1 MTDSFKSTAATNI
14 YDQAVNTYY
23 NPVSVL
29 PETGIMGVAR
39 ALKNNNPDL
48 QRYLGGVI
56 EEEKAKGVLQGEIEV
71 LMANPERLKEIT
83 DALKTQDKNVA
94 KNVLSKNLFVRA
106 GIEKRIAI
114 NHGLS
119 QEGKLNHFLNNKLIE
134 VQGDDGS
141 VRQVPLKEFDV
152 NSDEFKG
159 SIAEFNELNRADLK
173 GVRPE
178 FVNNYFMPEAAKAV
192 SKAYVNQEKNNQE
205 FVANLQNSSF
215 TDTVLA
221 NFSTIDFNKLEDIDL
236 TNPDSKLS
244 LALKNVNE
252 EVTLLDSLGA
262 TSSVSP
268 TGMKKNALHLAEV
281 IFDINLKK
289 GKSGVVAVRNFKN
302 FIGQVKVGPKITLE
316 DGTVVQDS
324 LLKYLGKD
332 WNQMMSRMITAENN
346 YDTFKEK
353 KISKIIKPRIEEA
366 LKDFEFT
373 TTGESGE
380 TIRNTEALNKLAV
393 IFKDTPDV
401 FLDVIED
408 LDVSRDEF
416 YDDFATKI
424 INKNFAS
431 PLQALNELRKFEIS
445 LGKTITD
452 EDTTELNELKTM
464 ITTHLGKDR
473 LALYRPQ
480 IKTLIE
486 DSKDLLGGNNQVKPW
501 RKRTNVELYF
511 SDATQF
517 FNKEIIRISK
527 TAKTTEEFQT
537 GIEEAMKNY
546 RKDILRLNNDKTLK
560 TYKLKQSGLW
570 FEAQEELGIDLID
583 EGKDAPPIKV
593 SQEEF
598 NKLLEKGRIE
608 EDGEGNFNRVD
619 DGRRIDIIP
628 DKTGNENKN
637 GGFKG
642 WLKNLFTDTD
652 DVSMNTTDGGV
663 IPVSNTNDGNF
674 NKLEKEKIK
683 ELEIGE
689 GLITKTQQLA
699 GEGRSEVPTE
709 GGEDMDRTEG
719 GVLQN
724 NLQLTLSKF
733 DKFEGAVSY
742 GSAARGTNLENDKNF
757 IIKIEENGYSHSYA
771 DKSSKQVIDKAK
783 EIYTDLV
790 MNNTKENIE
799 AKYAIAQMILTEAN
813 LSSEDDIFGVMQSVL
828 MRVARARLGVRE
840 YPYGVYSK
848 DIITEMLRPYQYV
861 GLKDAGVTT
870 KEQLLE
876 KAPIKEN
883 EETLKRV
890 IDILWNIDPT
900 GSKVII

>member
-1 MTDSFKSTAATNI
+1 MTDSFRSTAATNI
-14 YDQAVNTYY
+14 YDQAVNTFF

-56 EEEKAKGVLQGEIEV
+56 EDEKAEGVLQGELEV

-83 DALKTQDKNVA
+83 DALKTQDKGVA

-106 GIEKRIAI
+106 GIEKRLAI

-119 QEGKLNHFLNNKLIE
+119 QEGKLTNYLNNKLIE
-134 VQGDDGS
+134 VEGQDGS
-141 VRQVPLKEFDV
+141 VRQVPLREFDV
-152 NSDEFKG
+152 NSDEFKT
-159 SIAEFNELNRADLK
+159 SINDFNAENRADLK
-173 GVRPE
+173 GIRPE

-205 FVANLQNSSF
+205 FVSNLQNSSF

-221 NFSTIDFNKLEDIDL
+221 NFSTIDFNKLDDIDV
-236 TNPDSKLS
+236 TNPESKLN
-244 LALKNVNE
+244 LAIKAINE

-262 TSSVSP
+262 TSTVSP
-268 TGMKKNALHLAEV
+268 TGMTKNALHLAEV

-289 GKSGVVAVRNFKN
+289 NKSGVVAVRNFKN
-302 FIGQVKVGPKITLE
+302 LIGQVKVGPKITLE
-316 DGTVVQDS
+316 DGTVVQDT
-324 LLKYLGKD
+324 LMKYLGED
-332 WNQMMSRMITAENN
+332 WNKMMSRMITAENN

-353 KISKIIKPRIEEA
+353 KINKIIRPQIETA
-366 LKDFEFT
+366 LKDFKFT
-373 TTGESGE
+373 TEGPSGE

-408 LDVSRDEF
+408 LDISRDEF

-431 PLQALNELRKFEIS
+431 PLQAINELRKFEAS

-452 EDTTELNELKTM
+452 EDTTELNELKDM

-473 LALYRPQ
+473 LAIYRPR
-480 IKTLIE
+480 IKELIE
-486 DSKDLLGGNNQVKPW
+486 DSKDLLGGNNQVNPW
-501 RKRTNVELYF
+501 RKRTGVQLYF

-517 FNKEIIRISK
+517 LNKEIIRISK
-527 TAKTTEEFQT
+527 EAKNPEDFAA
-537 GIEEAMKNY
+537 GIEEAMNNY
-546 RKDILRLNNDKTLK
+546 RKDILRLNNNRTLK
-560 TYKLKQSGLW
+560 TYKLKESGLW
-570 FEAQEELGIDLID
+570 FKAQEELGIDLKD
-583 EGKDAPPIKV
+583 EGDNLPAIEV
-593 SQEEF
+593 AQEEF
-598 NKLLEKGRIE
+598 DKLLEKGRIE
-608 EDGEGNFNRVD
+608 ESNDGNFYRID
-619 DGRRIDIIP
+619 DGRRVNIIG
-628 DKTGNENKN
+628 DNTGGENKN

-642 WLKNLFTDTD
+642 WLKNLFTD

-663 IPVSNTNDGNF
+663 IPVSN
-674 NKLEKEKIK
+674 KI
-683 ELEIGE
+683 
-689 GLITKTQQLA
+689 QA
-699 GEGRSEVPTE
+699 GEGGTEAPTE
-709 GGEDMDRTEG
+709 AGENMDRGE

-724 NLQLTLSKF
+724 NLKLTLDKF
-733 DKFEGAVSY
+733 DQFKGAVSY
-742 GSAARGTNLENDKNF
+742 GSGGRGSNLENDKNF
-757 IIKIEENGYSHSYA
+757 ITKIEKDGFSHAYA

-799 AKYAIAQMILTEAN
+799 AKYAIAQMVLTEAI

-840 YPYGVYSK
+840 YPYGVYST

>member
-1 MTDSFKSTAATNI
+1 MTDSFRSTAATNI
-14 YDQAVNTYY
+14 YDQAVNTYF

-29 PETGIMGVAR
+29 PETGIMGIAR

-48 QRYLGGVI
+48 QRFLGNVI
-56 EEEKAKGVLQGEIEV
+56 EEEKQKGILQGELEV

-106 GIEKRIAI
+106 GIEKRLAI

-119 QEGKLNHFLNNKLIE
+119 QEGKLTNYLNNKLIE
-134 VQGDDGS
+134 VEGQDGS
-141 VRQVPLKEFDV
+141 VRQVPLREFDV
-152 NSDEFKG
+152 NSDEFKT
-159 SIAEFNELNRADLK
+159 SINDFNAENRADLK
-173 GVRPE
+173 GIRPE

-205 FVANLQNSSF
+205 FISNLQNSSF

-221 NFSTIDFNKLEDIDL
+221 NFSTIDFNKLDDIDV
-236 TNPDSKLS
+236 TNPESKLN
-244 LALKNVNE
+244 LAIKAINE

-262 TSSVSP
+262 TSTVSP
-268 TGMKKNALHLAEV
+268 TGMTKNALHLAEV

-289 GKSGVVAVRNFKN
+289 NKSGVVAVRNFKN
-302 FIGQVKVGPKITLE
+302 VIGQVKVGPKITLE
-316 DGTVVQDS
+316 DGTVVQDT
-324 LLKYLGKD
+324 LMKYLGED
-332 WNQMMSRMITAENN
+332 WNKMMSRMITAENN

-353 KISKIIKPRIEEA
+353 KINKIIRPQIETA
-366 LKDFEFT
+366 LKDFKFT
-373 TTGESGE
+373 TEGPSGE

-408 LDVSRDEF
+408 LDISRDEF

-431 PLQALNELRKFEIS
+431 PLQAINELRKFEAS

-452 EDTTELNELKTM
+452 EDTTELNELKDM

-473 LALYRPQ
+473 LAIYRPR
-480 IKTLIE
+480 IKELIE
-486 DSKDLLGGNNQVKPW
+486 DSKDLLGGNNQVNPW
-501 RKRTNVELYF
+501 RKRTGVQLYF

-517 FNKEIIRISK
+517 LNKEIIRISK
-527 TAKTTEEFQT
+527 EAKNPEDFAA
-537 GIEEAMKNY
+537 GIEEAMNNY
-546 RKDILRLNNDKTLK
+546 RKDILRLNNNRTLK
-560 TYKLKQSGLW
+560 TYKLKESGLW
-570 FEAQEELGIDLID
+570 FKAQEELGIDLKD
-583 EGKDAPPIKV
+583 EGDNLPAIEV
-593 SQEEF
+593 AQEEF
-598 NKLLEKGRIE
+598 DKLLEKGRIE
-608 EDGEGNFNRVD
+608 ESNDGNFYRID
-619 DGRRIDIIP
+619 DGRRVNIIG
-628 DKTGNENKN
+628 DNTGGENKN

-642 WLKNLFTDTD
+642 WLKNLFTD

-663 IPVSNTNDGNF
+663 IPVSN
-674 NKLEKEKIK
+674 KI
-683 ELEIGE
+683 
-689 GLITKTQQLA
+689 QA
-699 GEGRSEVPTE
+699 GEGGTEAPTE
-709 GGEDMDRTEG
+709 AGENMDRGE

-724 NLQLTLSKF
+724 NLKLTLDKF
-733 DKFEGAVSY
+733 DQFKGAVSY
-742 GSAARGTNLENDKNF
+742 GSGGRGSNLENDKNF
-757 IIKIEENGYSHSYA
+757 ITKIEKDGFSHAYA

-799 AKYAIAQMILTEAN
+799 AKYAIAQMVLTEAI

-840 YPYGVYSK
+840 YPYGIYST

>member
-14 YDQAVNTYY
+14 YDQAVNTYF

-29 PETGIMGVAR
+29 PETGIMGIAR

-48 QRYLGGVI
+48 QRYLGNVI
-56 EEEKAKGVLQGEIEV
+56 EEEKQKGVLQGELEV

-83 DALKTQDKNVA
+83 DALKTQDKGVA

-106 GIEKRIAI
+106 GIEKRLAI

-119 QEGKLNHFLNNKLIE
+119 QEGKLTNYLNNKLIE
-134 VQGDDGS
+134 VEGQDGS
-141 VRQVPLKEFDV
+141 VRQVPLREFDV
-152 NSDEFKG
+152 NSDEFKT
-159 SIAEFNELNRADLK
+159 SINDFNAENRADLK
-173 GVRPE
+173 GIRPE

-205 FVANLQNSSF
+205 FVSNLQNSSF

-221 NFSTIDFNKLEDIDL
+221 NFSTIDFNKLDDIDV
-236 TNPDSKLS
+236 TNPESKLS
-244 LALKNVNE
+244 LAIKAINE

-262 TSSVSP
+262 TSTVSP
-268 TGMKKNALHLAEV
+268 TGMTKNALHLAEV

-289 GKSGVVAVRNFKN
+289 NKSGVVAVRNFKN
-302 FIGQVKVGPKITLE
+302 VIGQVKVGPKITLE
-316 DGTVVQDS
+316 DGTVVQDT
-324 LLKYLGKD
+324 LMKYLGED
-332 WNQMMSRMITAENN
+332 WNKMMSRMITAENN

-353 KISKIIKPRIEEA
+353 KINKIIRPQIEKA
-366 LKDFEFT
+366 LEDFEFT
-373 TTGESGE
+373 TEGASGE
-380 TIRNTEALNKLAV
+380 TVRNTEALNKLAV

-408 LDVSRDEF
+408 LDISRDEF

-431 PLQALNELRKFEIS
+431 PLQAMNELRKFEVS
-445 LGKTITD
+445 LGKTITE
-452 EDTTELNELKTM
+452 EDTTELNELKNM

-473 LALYRPQ
+473 LAIYRPR
-480 IKTLIE
+480 IKELID
-486 DSKDLLGGNNQVKPW
+486 DSKDLLGGNNQVNPW
-501 RKRTNVELYF
+501 RKRTGVQLYF

-517 FNKEIIRISK
+517 LNKEIIRISK
-527 TAKTTEEFQT
+527 EAKNPEDFAA
-537 GIEEAMKNY
+537 GIEEAMNNY
-546 RKDILRLNNDKTLK
+546 RKDILRLNDNKIFR
-560 TYKLKQSGLW
+560 TYKLKENGLW
-570 FEAQEELGIDLID
+570 FKAQEELGIDVQD
-583 EGKDAPPIKV
+583 ESKDLPPIEV
-593 SQEEF
+593 AQEEF
-598 NKLLEKGRIE
+598 DKLLEKGRIE
-608 EDGEGNFNRVD
+608 ESNDGNFYRID
-619 DGRRIDIIP
+619 DGRRIDIIG
-628 DKTGNENKN
+628 DKTGSENKN

-642 WLKNLFTDTD
+642 WLKNLFTD

-663 IPVSNTNDGNF
+663 IPVSN
-674 NKLEKEKIK
+674 KI
-683 ELEIGE
+683 
-689 GLITKTQQLA
+689 QA
-699 GEGRSEVPTE
+699 GEGGAEVPTE
-709 GGEDMDRTEG
+709 AGENMERGE
-719 GVLQN
+719 GVLKN
-724 NLQLTLSKF
+724 NLKLTLDKF
-733 DKFEGAVSY
+733 DQFKGAVSY
-742 GSAARGTNLENDKNF
+742 GSGGRGSNLENDKNF
-757 IIKIEENGYSHSYA
+757 ITKIEKDGFSHAYA

-799 AKYAIAQMILTEAN
+799 AKYAIAQMVLTEAI

-840 YPYGVYSK
+840 YPYGVYST

>member
-14 YDQAVNTYY
+14 YDQAVNTYF

-29 PETGIMGVAR
+29 PETGIMGIAR

-48 QRYLGGVI
+48 QRFLGNVI
-56 EEEKAKGVLQGEIEV
+56 EEEKQKGILQGELEV

-83 DALKTQDKNVA
+83 DALKTQDKGVA

-106 GIEKRIAI
+106 GIEKRLAI

-119 QEGKLNHFLNNKLIE
+119 QEGKLTNYLNNKLIE
-134 VQGDDGS
+134 VEGEDGS

-152 NSDEFKG
+152 NSDEFKT
-159 SIAEFNELNRADLK
+159 SINDFNAENRADLK
-173 GVRPE
+173 GIRPE

-205 FVANLQNSSF
+205 FVSNLQNSSF

-221 NFSTIDFNKLEDIDL
+221 NFSTIDFNKLDDIDI
-236 TNPDSKLS
+236 TNPESKLN
-244 LALKNVNE
+244 LAIKAINE

-262 TSSVSP
+262 TSTVSP
-268 TGMKKNALHLAEV
+268 TGMTKNALHLAEV

-289 GKSGVVAVRNFKN
+289 NKSGVVAVRNFKN
-302 FIGQVKVGPKITLE
+302 VIGQVKVGPKITLE
-316 DGTVVQDS
+316 DGTVVQDT
-324 LLKYLGKD
+324 LMKYLGED
-332 WNQMMSRMITAENN
+332 WNKMMSRMITAENN

-353 KISKIIKPRIEEA
+353 KINKIIKPRIEEA

-380 TIRNTEALNKLAV
+380 TVRNTEALNKLAV

-408 LDVSRDEF
+408 LDISRDEF

-431 PLQALNELRKFEIS
+431 PLQALNELRKFEVS
-445 LGKTITD
+445 LGKTITE
-452 EDTTELNELKTM
+452 EDTTELNELKNM

-473 LALYRPQ
+473 LAIYRPR
-480 IKTLIE
+480 IKELIE
-486 DSKDLLGGNNQVKPW
+486 DSKDLLGGNNQVNPW
-501 RKRTNVELYF
+501 RKRTGVQLYF

-517 FNKEIIRISK
+517 LNKEIIRISK
-527 TAKTTEEFQT
+527 EAKTTEEFQT
-537 GIEEAMKNY
+537 GIEEVMKNY
-546 RKDILRLNNDKTLK
+546 RKDILRLNNNKTLK
-560 TYKLKQSGLW
+560 TYKLKESGLW
-570 FEAQEELGIDLID
+570 FEAQEELGIDLKD
-583 EGKDAPPIKV
+583 EGENVPPIKV

-608 EDGEGNFNRVD
+608 EDGDGNFNRVD
-619 DGRRIDIIP
+619 DGRRVDIIP
-628 DKTGNENKN
+628 DKTGGENKN

-642 WLKNLFTDTD
+642 WLKNLFTD

-663 IPVSNTNDGNF
+663 IPVSN
-674 NKLEKEKIK
+674 KI
-683 ELEIGE
+683 
-689 GLITKTQQLA
+689 QA
-699 GEGRSEVPTE
+699 GEGGAEIPTE
-709 GGEDMDRTEG
+709 AGENMERGE
-719 GVLQN
+719 GVLKN
-724 NLQLTLSKF
+724 NLKLTLDKF
-733 DKFEGAVSY
+733 DQFKGAVSY
-742 GSAARGTNLENDKNF
+742 GSGGRGSNLENDKNF
-757 IIKIEENGYSHSYA
+757 ITKIEKDGFSHAYA
-771 DKSSKQVIDKAK
+771 DKSSKQVVDKAK

-799 AKYAIAQMILTEAN
+799 AKYAIAQMVLTEAI

-840 YPYGVYSK
+840 YPYGIYST

>member
-1 MTDSFKSTAATNI
+1 MTDSFRSTAATNS
-14 YDQAVNTYY
+14 YDQAVNTYF

-29 PETGIMGVAR
+29 PETGIMGIAR

-48 QRYLGGVI
+48 QRFLGNVI
-56 EEEKAKGVLQGEIEV
+56 EEEKQKGILQGELEV

-83 DALKTQDKNVA
+83 DALKTQDKSVA

-106 GIEKRIAI
+106 GIEKRLAI

-119 QEGKLNHFLNNKLIE
+119 QEGKLTNYLNNKLIE
-134 VQGDDGS
+134 VEGQDGS
-141 VRQVPLKEFDV
+141 VRQVPLREFDV
-152 NSDEFKG
+152 NSDEFKT
-159 SIAEFNELNRADLK
+159 SINDFNAENRADLK
-173 GVRPE
+173 GIRPE

-205 FVANLQNSSF
+205 FISNLQNSSF

-221 NFSTIDFNKLEDIDL
+221 NFSTIDFNKLDDIDV
-236 TNPDSKLS
+236 TNPESKLS
-244 LALKNVNE
+244 LAIKAINE

-262 TSSVSP
+262 TSTVSP
-268 TGMKKNALHLAEV
+268 TGMTKNALHLAEV

-289 GKSGVVAVRNFKN
+289 NKSGVVAVRNFKN
-302 FIGQVKVGPKITLE
+302 VIGQVKVGPKITLE
-316 DGTVVQDS
+316 DGTVVQDT
-324 LLKYLGKD
+324 LMKYLGED
-332 WNQMMSRMITAENN
+332 WNKMMSRMITAENN

-353 KISKIIKPRIEEA
+353 KINKIIRPQIETA
-366 LKDFEFT
+366 LKDFKFT
-373 TTGESGE
+373 TEGPSGE

-408 LDVSRDEF
+408 LDISRDEF

-431 PLQALNELRKFEIS
+431 PLQAINELRKFEAS
-445 LGKTITD
+445 LGKTITE
-452 EDTTELNELKTM
+452 EDTTELNELKNM

-473 LALYRPQ
+473 LAIYRPR
-480 IKTLIE
+480 IKELI
-486 DSKDLLGGNNQVKPW
+486 DDAKDLLGGTNQVNPW
-501 RKRTNVELYF
+501 RKRSGVELYF

-517 FNKEIIRISK
+517 LNKEIIRISK
-527 TAKTTEEFQT
+527 EAKTTEEFQT
-537 GIEEAMKNY
+537 GIEEVMKNY
-546 RKDILRLNNDKTLK
+546 TKDILRLNSKNYK
-560 TYKLKQSGLW
+560 TYKLKESGLW
-570 FEAQEELGIDLID
+570 FEAQEELGIDLKD
-583 EGKDAPPIKV
+583 EGENAPPIKV

-608 EDGEGNFNRVD
+608 EDDDGNFNRVD
-619 DGRRIDIIP
+619 DGRRVDIIP
-628 DKTGNENKN
+628 DKTGGENKN

-642 WLKNLFTDTD
+642 WLKNLFTD

-663 IPVSNTNDGNF
+663 IPVSN
-674 NKLEKEKIK
+674 KI
-683 ELEIGE
+683 
-689 GLITKTQQLA
+689 QA
-699 GEGRSEVPTE
+699 GEGGAEVPTE
-709 GGEDMDRTEG
+709 AGENMDRGE
-719 GVLQN
+719 GVLKN
-724 NLQLTLSKF
+724 NLKLTLDKF
-733 DKFEGAVSY
+733 DQFKGAVSY
-742 GSAARGTNLENDKNF
+742 GSGGRGSNLENDKNF
-757 IIKIEENGYSHSYA
+757 ITKIEKDGFSHAYA
-771 DKSSKQVIDKAK
+771 DKSSKQVVDKAK

-799 AKYAIAQMILTEAN
+799 AKYAIAQMVLTEAI

-840 YPYGVYSK
+840 YPYGVYST

>member
-14 YDQAVNTYY
+14 YDQAVNTYF

-29 PETGIMGVAR
+29 PETGIMGIAR

-48 QRYLGGVI
+48 QRYLGNVI
-56 EEEKAKGVLQGEIEV
+56 EEEKQKGILQGELEV

-83 DALKTQDKNVA
+83 DALKTQDKSVA

-106 GIEKRIAI
+106 GIEKRLAI

-119 QEGKLNHFLNNKLIE
+119 QEGKLTNYLNNKLIE
-134 VQGDDGS
+134 VEGDDGS

-152 NSDEFKG
+152 NSDEFKT
-159 SIAEFNELNRADLK
+159 SINDFNAENRADLK
-173 GVRPE
+173 GIRPE

-205 FVANLQNSSF
+205 FISNLQNSSF

-221 NFSTIDFNKLEDIDL
+221 NFSTIDFNKLDDIDV
-236 TNPDSKLS
+236 TNPESKLN
-244 LALKNVNE
+244 LAIKAINE

-262 TSSVSP
+262 TSTVSP
-268 TGMKKNALHLAEV
+268 TGMTKNALHLAEV

-289 GKSGVVAVRNFKN
+289 NKSGVVAVRNFKN
-302 FIGQVKVGPKITLE
+302 LIGQVKVGPKITLE
-316 DGTVVQDS
+316 DGTVIQDT
-324 LLKYLGKD
+324 LMKYLGED
-332 WNQMMSRMITAENN
+332 WNKMMSRMITAENN

-353 KISKIIKPRIEEA
+353 KINKIIKPQIEAA

-373 TTGESGE
+373 TEGPSGE

-408 LDVSRDEF
+408 LDISRDEF

-431 PLQALNELRKFEIS
+431 PLQAINELRKFEAS

-452 EDTTELNELKTM
+452 EDTTELNELKDM

-473 LALYRPQ
+473 LAIYRPR
-480 IKTLIE
+480 IKELIE
-486 DSKDLLGGNNQVKPW
+486 DSKDLLGGNNQVSPW
-501 RKRTNVELYF
+501 RKRTGVQLYF

-517 FNKEIIRISK
+517 LNKEIIRISK
-527 TAKTTEEFQT
+527 EAKTPEEFAE

-546 RKDILRLNNDKTLK
+546 RKDILRLNNNKTLK
-560 TYKLKQSGLW
+560 TYKLKESGLW
-570 FEAQEELGIDLID
+570 FEAQEELGIDLKD
-583 EGKDAPPIKV
+583 EGENAPPIKV

-608 EDGEGNFNRVD
+608 EDSDGNFNRVD
-619 DGRRIDIIP
+619 DGRRVDIIP
-628 DKTGNENKN
+628 DNTGGENKN

-642 WLKNLFTDTD
+642 WIKNLFTD

-663 IPVSNTNDGNF
+663 IPVSN
-674 NKLEKEKIK
+674 KI
-683 ELEIGE
+683 
-689 GLITKTQQLA
+689 QA
-699 GEGRSEVPTE
+699 GEGGTEVPTE
-709 GGEDMDRTEG
+709 GGEDMSRPEG

-724 NLQLTLSKF
+724 NLKLTLNKF
-733 DKFEGAVSY
+733 DQFKGAVSY
-742 GSAARGTNLENDKNF
+742 GSGGRGSNLEKDKNY
-757 IIKIEENGYSHSYA
+757 ITTIEKDGFSHAYA

-799 AKYAIAQMILTEAN
+799 AKYAIAQMVLTEAI

-840 YPYGVYSK
+840 YPYGVYST

>member
-14 YDQAVNTYY
+14 YDQAVNTYF

-29 PETGIMGVAR
+29 PETGIMGIAR

-48 QRYLGGVI
+48 QRFLGNVI
-56 EEEKAKGVLQGEIEV
+56 EEEKQKGILQGELEV

-83 DALKTQDKNVA
+83 DALKTQDKSVA

-106 GIEKRIAI
+106 GIEKRLAI

-119 QEGKLNHFLNNKLIE
+119 QEGKLTNYLNNKLIE
-134 VQGDDGS
+134 VEGQDGS
-141 VRQVPLKEFDV
+141 VRQVPLREFDV
-152 NSDEFKG
+152 NSDEFKT
-159 SIAEFNELNRADLK
+159 SINDFNAENRADLK
-173 GVRPE
+173 GIRPE

-205 FVANLQNSSF
+205 FISNLQNSSF

-221 NFSTIDFNKLEDIDL
+221 NFSTIDFNKLDDIDV
-236 TNPDSKLS
+236 TNPESKLN
-244 LALKNVNE
+244 LAIKAINE

-262 TSSVSP
+262 TSTVSP
-268 TGMKKNALHLAEV
+268 TGMTKNALHLAEV

-289 GKSGVVAVRNFKN
+289 NKSGVVAVRNFKN
-302 FIGQVKVGPKITLE
+302 VIGQVKVGPKITLE
-316 DGTVVQDS
+316 DGTVVQDT
-324 LLKYLGKD
+324 LMKYLGED
-332 WNQMMSRMITAENN
+332 WNKMMSRMITAENN

-353 KISKIIKPRIEEA
+353 KINKIIRPQIEKA
-366 LKDFEFT
+366 LEDFEFT
-373 TTGESGE
+373 TEGASGE
-380 TIRNTEALNKLAV
+380 TVRNTEALNKLAV

-408 LDVSRDEF
+408 LDISRDEF

-431 PLQALNELRKFEIS
+431 PLQAINELRKFEAS
-445 LGKTITD
+445 LGKTITE
-452 EDTTELNELKTM
+452 EDTTELNELKKM

-473 LALYRPQ
+473 LAIYRPR
-480 IKTLIE
+480 IKELI
-486 DSKDLLGGNNQVKPW
+486 DDAKDLLGGTNQVNPW
-501 RKRTNVELYF
+501 RKRSGVELYF

-517 FNKEIIRISK
+517 LNKEIIRISK
-527 TAKTTEEFQT
+527 EAKTTEEFQT
-537 GIEEAMKNY
+537 GIEEVMKNY
-546 RKDILRLNNDKTLK
+546 RKDILRLNSNNYK
-560 TYKLKQSGLW
+560 TYKLKESGLW
-570 FEAQEELGIDLID
+570 FEAQEELGIDLKD
-583 EGKDAPPIKV
+583 EGENAPPIKV

-608 EDGEGNFNRVD
+608 EDDDGNFNRVD
-619 DGRRIDIIP
+619 DGRRVDIIP
-628 DKTGNENKN
+628 DKTGGENKN

-642 WLKNLFTDTD
+642 WLKNLFTD

-663 IPVSNTNDGNF
+663 IPVSN
-674 NKLEKEKIK
+674 KI
-683 ELEIGE
+683 
-689 GLITKTQQLA
+689 QA
-699 GEGRSEVPTE
+699 GEGGAEVPTE
-709 GGEDMDRTEG
+709 AGENMERGE
-719 GVLQN
+719 GVLKN
-724 NLQLTLSKF
+724 NLKLTLDKF
-733 DKFEGAVSY
+733 DQFKGAVSY
-742 GSAARGTNLENDKNF
+742 GSGGRGSNLENDKNF
-757 IIKIEENGYSHSYA
+757 ITKIEKDGFSHAYA
-771 DKSSKQVIDKAK
+771 DKSSKQVVDKAK

-799 AKYAIAQMILTEAN
+799 AKYAIAQMVLTEAI

-840 YPYGVYSK
+840 YPYGIYST

>member
-1 MTDSFKSTAATNI
+1 MTDSFRSTAATNI
-14 YDQAVNTYY
+14 YDQAVNTYF

-29 PETGIMGVAR
+29 PETGIMGIAR

-48 QRYLGGVI
+48 QRFLGNVI
-56 EEEKAKGVLQGEIEV
+56 EEEKQKGILQGELEV

-83 DALKTQDKNVA
+83 DALKTQDKSVA

-106 GIEKRIAI
+106 GIEKRLAI

-119 QEGKLNHFLNNKLIE
+119 QEGKLTNYLNNKLIE
-134 VQGDDGS
+134 VEGQDGS
-141 VRQVPLKEFDV
+141 VRQVPLREFDV
-152 NSDEFKG
+152 NSDEFKT
-159 SIAEFNELNRADLK
+159 SINDFNAENRADLK
-173 GVRPE
+173 GIRPE

-205 FVANLQNSSF
+205 FISNLQNSSF

-221 NFSTIDFNKLEDIDL
+221 NFSTIDFNKLDDIDV
-236 TNPDSKLS
+236 TNPESKLN
-244 LALKNVNE
+244 LAIKAINE

-262 TSSVSP
+262 TSTVSP
-268 TGMKKNALHLAEV
+268 TGMTKNALHLAEV

-289 GKSGVVAVRNFKN
+289 NKSGVVAVRNFKN
-302 FIGQVKVGPKITLE
+302 VIGQVKVGPKITLE
-316 DGTVVQDS
+316 DGTVVQDT
-324 LLKYLGKD
+324 LMKYLGED
-332 WNQMMSRMITAENN
+332 WNKMMSRMITAENN

-353 KISKIIKPRIEEA
+353 KINKIIRPQIEKA
-366 LKDFEFT
+366 LEDFEFT
-373 TTGESGE
+373 TEGASGE
-380 TIRNTEALNKLAV
+380 TVRNTEALNKLAV

-408 LDVSRDEF
+408 LDISRDEF

-431 PLQALNELRKFEIS
+431 PLQAINELRKFEAS

-452 EDTTELNELKTM
+452 EDTTELNELKKM

-473 LALYRPQ
+473 LAIYRPR
-480 IKTLIE
+480 IKELI
-486 DSKDLLGGNNQVKPW
+486 DDAKDLLGGNNQVNPW
-501 RKRTNVELYF
+501 RKRTGVQLYF

-517 FNKEIIRISK
+517 LNKEIIRISK
-527 TAKTTEEFQT
+527 EAKTTEEFQT
-537 GIEEAMKNY
+537 GIEEVMKNY
-546 RKDILRLNNDKTLK
+546 TKDILRLNSKNYK
-560 TYKLKQSGLW
+560 TYKLKESGLW
-570 FEAQEELGIDLID
+570 FEAQEELGIDLKD
-583 EGKDAPPIKV
+583 EGENAPPIKV

-608 EDGEGNFNRVD
+608 EDGDGNFNRVD
-619 DGRRIDIIP
+619 DGRRVDIIP
-628 DKTGNENKN
+628 DKTGGENKN

-642 WLKNLFTDTD
+642 WLKNLFTD

-663 IPVSNTNDGNF
+663 IPVSN
-674 NKLEKEKIK
+674 KI
-683 ELEIGE
+683 
-689 GLITKTQQLA
+689 QA
-699 GEGRSEVPTE
+699 GEGGAEVPTE
-709 GGEDMDRTEG
+709 AGENMERGE
-719 GVLQN
+719 GVLKN
-724 NLQLTLSKF
+724 NLKLTLDKF
-733 DKFEGAVSY
+733 DQFKGAVSY
-742 GSAARGTNLENDKNF
+742 GSGGRGSNLENDKNF
-757 IIKIEENGYSHSYA
+757 ITKIEKDGFSHAYA

-799 AKYAIAQMILTEAN
+799 AKYAIAQMVLTEAI

-840 YPYGVYSK
+840 YPYGIYST

>member
-14 YDQAVNTYY
+14 YDQAVNTYF

-48 QRYLGGVI
+48 QRYLGNVI
-56 EEEKAKGVLQGEIEV
+56 EEEKAKGVLQGELEV

-83 DALKTQDKNVA
+83 DALKTQDKGVA

-106 GIEKRIAI
+106 GIEKRLAI

-119 QEGKLNHFLNNKLIE
+119 QEGKLTNYLNNKLIE
-134 VQGDDGS
+134 VEGQDGS
-141 VRQVPLKEFDV
+141 VRQVPLREFDV
-152 NSDEFKG
+152 NSDEFKT
-159 SIAEFNELNRADLK
+159 SINDFNAENRADLK
-173 GVRPE
+173 GIRPE

-205 FVANLQNSSF
+205 FVSNLQNSSF

-221 NFSTIDFNKLEDIDL
+221 NFSTIDFNKLDDIDV
-236 TNPDSKLS
+236 TNPESKLN
-244 LALKNVNE
+244 LAIKAINE

-262 TSSVSP
+262 TSTVSP
-268 TGMKKNALHLAEV
+268 TGMTKNALHLAEV

-289 GKSGVVAVRNFKN
+289 NKSGVVAVRNFKN
-302 FIGQVKVGPKITLE
+302 VIGQVKVGPKITLE
-316 DGTVVQDS
+316 DGTVVQDT
-324 LLKYLGKD
+324 LMKYLGKD

-353 KISKIIKPRIEEA
+353 KINKIIRPQIEKA
-366 LKDFEFT
+366 LEDFEFT
-373 TTGESGE
+373 TEGASGE
-380 TIRNTEALNKLAV
+380 TVRNTEALNKLAV

-408 LDVSRDEF
+408 LDISRDEF

-431 PLQALNELRKFEIS
+431 PLQAINELRKFEAS

-452 EDTTELNELKTM
+452 EDTTELIELKKM
-464 ITTHLGKDR
+464 ITSHLGKDR
-473 LALYRPQ
+473 LAIYRPR
-480 IKTLIE
+480 IKTLI
-486 DSKDLLGGNNQVKPW
+486 DDAKDLLGGNNQANPW
-501 RKRTNVELYF
+501 RKRTGVQLYF

-517 FNKEIIRISK
+517 LNKEIIRISK
-527 TAKTTEEFQT
+527 EAKTTEEFQT
-537 GIEEAMKNY
+537 GIEEVMKNY
-546 RKDILRLNNDKTLK
+546 RKDILRLNNNKTLK
-560 TYKLKQSGLW
+560 TYKLKESGLW
-570 FEAQEELGIDLID
+570 FEAQEELGIDLKD
-583 EGKDAPPIKV
+583 EGENAPPIKV

-608 EDGEGNFNRVD
+608 EDGDGNFNRVD
-619 DGRRIDIIP
+619 DGRRVDIIP
-628 DKTGNENKN
+628 DKTGGENKN

-642 WLKNLFTDTD
+642 WLKNLFTD

-663 IPVSNTNDGNF
+663 IPVSN
-674 NKLEKEKIK
+674 KI
-683 ELEIGE
+683 
-689 GLITKTQQLA
+689 QA
-699 GEGRSEVPTE
+699 GEGGAEVPTE
-709 GGEDMDRTEG
+709 AGENMERGE
-719 GVLQN
+719 GVLKN
-724 NLQLTLSKF
+724 NLKLTLDKF
-733 DKFEGAVSY
+733 DQFKGAVSY
-742 GSAARGTNLENDKNF
+742 GSGGRGSNLENDKNF
-757 IIKIEENGYSHSYA
+757 ITKIEKDGFSHAYA
-771 DKSSKQVIDKAK
+771 DKSSKQVVDKAK

-799 AKYAIAQMILTEAN
+799 AKYAIAQMVLTEAI

-840 YPYGVYSK
+840 YPYGVYST

>member
-1 MTDSFKSTAATNI
+1 MTDSFRSTAATNI
-14 YDQAVNTYY
+14 YDQAVNTYF

-48 QRYLGGVI
+48 QRYLGNVI
-56 EEEKAKGVLQGEIEV
+56 EEEKQKGVLQGELEV

-83 DALKTQDKNVA
+83 DALKTQDKGVA

-106 GIEKRIAI
+106 GIEKRLAI

-119 QEGKLNHFLNNKLIE
+119 QEGKLTNYLNNKLIE
-134 VQGDDGS
+134 VEGQDGS
-141 VRQVPLKEFDV
+141 VRQVPLREFDV
-152 NSDEFKG
+152 NSDEFKT
-159 SIAEFNELNRADLK
+159 SINDFNAENRADLK
-173 GVRPE
+173 GIRPE

-205 FVANLQNSSF
+205 FISNLQNSSF

-221 NFSTIDFNKLEDIDL
+221 NFSTIDFNKLDDIDV
-236 TNPDSKLS
+236 TNPESKLS
-244 LALKNVNE
+244 LAIKAINE

-262 TSSVSP
+262 TSTVSP
-268 TGMKKNALHLAEV
+268 TGMTKNALHLAEV

-289 GKSGVVAVRNFKN
+289 NKSGVVAVRNFKN
-302 FIGQVKVGPKITLE
+302 VIGQVKVGPKITLE
-316 DGTVVQDS
+316 DGTVVQDT
-324 LLKYLGKD
+324 LMKYLGED
-332 WNQMMSRMITAENN
+332 WNKMMSRMITAENN

-353 KISKIIKPRIEEA
+353 KINKIIRPQIEKA
-366 LKDFEFT
+366 LEDFEFT
-373 TTGESGE
+373 TEGASGE
-380 TIRNTEALNKLAV
+380 TVRNTEALNKLAV

-408 LDVSRDEF
+408 LDISRDEF

-431 PLQALNELRKFEIS
+431 PLQAINELRKFEAS

-452 EDTTELNELKTM
+452 EDTTELNELKKM
-464 ITTHLGKDR
+464 ITSHLGKDR
-473 LALYRPQ
+473 LAIYRPR
-480 IKTLIE
+480 IKTLI
-486 DSKDLLGGNNQVKPW
+486 DDAKDLLGGNNQANPW
-501 RKRTNVELYF
+501 RKRTGVQLYF

-517 FNKEIIRISK
+517 LNKEIIRISK
-527 TAKTTEEFQT
+527 EAKNPEDFAA
-537 GIEEAMKNY
+537 GIEEAMNNY
-546 RKDILRLNNDKTLK
+546 RKDILRLNDNKIFR
-560 TYKLKQSGLW
+560 TYKLKENGLW
-570 FEAQEELGIDLID
+570 FKAQEELGIDVQD
-583 EGKDAPPIKV
+583 ESKDLPPIEV
-593 SQEEF
+593 AQEEF
-598 NKLLEKGRIE
+598 DKLLEKGRIE
-608 EDGEGNFNRVD
+608 ESNDGNFYRID
-619 DGRRIDIIP
+619 DGRRIDIIG
-628 DKTGNENKN
+628 DKTGSENKN

-642 WLKNLFTDTD
+642 WLKNLFTD

-663 IPVSNTNDGNF
+663 IPVSN
-674 NKLEKEKIK
+674 KI
-683 ELEIGE
+683 
-689 GLITKTQQLA
+689 QA
-699 GEGRSEVPTE
+699 GEGGAEVPTE
-709 GGEDMDRTEG
+709 AGENMDRGE
-719 GVLQN
+719 GVLKN
-724 NLQLTLSKF
+724 NLKLTLDKF
-733 DKFEGAVSY
+733 DQFKGAVSY
-742 GSAARGTNLENDKNF
+742 GSGGRGSNLENDKNF
-757 IIKIEENGYSHSYA
+757 ITKIEKDGFSHAYA
-771 DKSSKQVIDKAK
+771 DKSSKQVVDKAK

-799 AKYAIAQMILTEAN
+799 AKYAIAQMVLTEAI

-840 YPYGVYSK
+840 YPYGIYST

>member
-1 MTDSFKSTAATNI
+1 MTDSFRSTAATNI
-14 YDQAVNTYY
+14 YDQAVNTYF

-29 PETGIMGVAR
+29 PETGIMGIAR

-48 QRYLGGVI
+48 QRFLGNVI
-56 EEEKAKGVLQGEIEV
+56 EEEKQKGILQGELEV

-106 GIEKRIAI
+106 GIEKRLAI

-119 QEGKLNHFLNNKLIE
+119 QEGKLTNYLNNKLIE
-134 VQGDDGS
+134 VEGQDGS
-141 VRQVPLKEFDV
+141 VRQVPLREFDV
-152 NSDEFKG
+152 NSDEFKT
-159 SIAEFNELNRADLK
+159 SINDFNAENRADLK
-173 GVRPE
+173 GIRPE

-205 FVANLQNSSF
+205 FISNLQNSSF

-221 NFSTIDFNKLEDIDL
+221 NFSTIDFNKLDDIDV
-236 TNPDSKLS
+236 TNPESKLN
-244 LALKNVNE
+244 LAIKAINE

-262 TSSVSP
+262 TSTVSP
-268 TGMKKNALHLAEV
+268 TGMTKNALHLAEV

-289 GKSGVVAVRNFKN
+289 NKSGVVAVRNFKN
-302 FIGQVKVGPKITLE
+302 VIGQVKVGPKITLE
-316 DGTVVQDS
+316 DGTVVQDT
-324 LLKYLGKD
+324 LMKYLGED
-332 WNQMMSRMITAENN
+332 WNKMMSRMITAENN

-353 KISKIIKPRIEEA
+353 KINKIIRPQIETA
-366 LKDFEFT
+366 LKDFKFT
-373 TTGESGE
+373 TEGPSGE

-408 LDVSRDEF
+408 LDISRDEF

-431 PLQALNELRKFEIS
+431 PLQAINELRKFEAS

-452 EDTTELNELKTM
+452 EDTTELNELKDM

-473 LALYRPQ
+473 LAIYRPR
-480 IKTLIE
+480 IKELIE
-486 DSKDLLGGNNQVKPW
+486 DSKDLLGGNNQVNPW
-501 RKRTNVELYF
+501 RKRTGVQLYF

-517 FNKEIIRISK
+517 LNKEIIRISK
-527 TAKTTEEFQT
+527 EAKNPEDFAA
-537 GIEEAMKNY
+537 GIEEAMNNY
-546 RKDILRLNNDKTLK
+546 RKDILRLNNNRTLK
-560 TYKLKQSGLW
+560 TYKLKESGLW
-570 FEAQEELGIDLID
+570 FKAQEELGIDLKD
-583 EGKDAPPIKV
+583 EGDNLPAIEV
-593 SQEEF
+593 AQEEF
-598 NKLLEKGRIE
+598 DKLLEKGRIE
-608 EDGEGNFNRVD
+608 ESNDGNFYRID
-619 DGRRIDIIP
+619 DGRRVNIIG
-628 DKTGNENKN
+628 DNTGGENKN

-642 WLKNLFTDTD
+642 WLKNLFTD

-663 IPVSNTNDGNF
+663 IPVSN
-674 NKLEKEKIK
+674 KI
-683 ELEIGE
+683 
-689 GLITKTQQLA
+689 QA
-699 GEGRSEVPTE
+699 GEGGTEAPTE
-709 GGEDMDRTEG
+709 AGENMDRGE

-724 NLQLTLSKF
+724 NLKLTLDKF
-733 DKFEGAVSY
+733 DQFKGAVSY
-742 GSAARGTNLENDKNF
+742 GSGGRGSNLENDKNF
-757 IIKIEENGYSHSYA
+757 ITKIEKDGFSHAYA

-799 AKYAIAQMILTEAN
+799 AKYAIAQMVLTEAI

-840 YPYGVYSK
+840 YPYGIYST

-861 GLKDAGVTT
+861 GLKNAGVTT

>member
-14 YDQAVNTYY
+14 YDQAVNTYF

-29 PETGIMGVAR
+29 PETGIMGIAR

-48 QRYLGGVI
+48 QRFLGNVI
-56 EEEKAKGVLQGEIEV
+56 EEEKQKGILQGELEV

-83 DALKTQDKNVA
+83 DALKTQDKSVA

-106 GIEKRIAI
+106 GIEKRLAI

-119 QEGKLNHFLNNKLIE
+119 QEGKLTNYLNNKLIE
-134 VQGDDGS
+134 VEGQDGS
-141 VRQVPLKEFDV
+141 VRQVPLREFDV
-152 NSDEFKG
+152 NSDEFKT
-159 SIAEFNELNRADLK
+159 SINDFNAENRADLK
-173 GVRPE
+173 GIRPE

-205 FVANLQNSSF
+205 FISNLQNSSF

-221 NFSTIDFNKLEDIDL
+221 NFSTIDFNKLDDIDV
-236 TNPDSKLS
+236 TNPESKLN
-244 LALKNVNE
+244 LAIKAINE

-262 TSSVSP
+262 TSTVSP
-268 TGMKKNALHLAEV
+268 TGMTKNALHLAEV

-289 GKSGVVAVRNFKN
+289 NKSGVVAVRNFKN
-302 FIGQVKVGPKITLE
+302 VIGQVKVGPKITLE
-316 DGTVVQDS
+316 DGTVVQDT
-324 LLKYLGKD
+324 LMKYLGED
-332 WNQMMSRMITAENN
+332 WNKMMSRMITAENN

-353 KISKIIKPRIEEA
+353 KINKIIRPQIEKA
-366 LKDFEFT
+366 LEDFEFT
-373 TTGESGE
+373 TEGASGE
-380 TIRNTEALNKLAV
+380 TVRNTEALNKLAV

-408 LDVSRDEF
+408 LDISRDEF

-431 PLQALNELRKFEIS
+431 PLQAINELRKFEAS

-452 EDTTELNELKTM
+452 EDTTELNELKKM

-473 LALYRPQ
+473 LAIYRPR
-480 IKTLIE
+480 IKELI
-486 DSKDLLGGNNQVKPW
+486 DDAKDLLGGTNQVNPW
-501 RKRTNVELYF
+501 RKRSGVELYF

-517 FNKEIIRISK
+517 LNKEIIRISK
-527 TAKTTEEFQT
+527 EAKTTEEFQT
-537 GIEEAMKNY
+537 GIEEVMKNY
-546 RKDILRLNNDKTLK
+546 RKDILRLNNNKTLK
-560 TYKLKQSGLW
+560 TYKLKESGLW
-570 FEAQEELGIDLID
+570 FEAQEELGIDLKD
-583 EGKDAPPIKV
+583 EGENAPPIKV

-608 EDGEGNFNRVD
+608 EDGDGNFNRVD
-619 DGRRIDIIP
+619 DGRRVDIIP
-628 DKTGNENKN
+628 DKTGGENKN

-642 WLKNLFTDTD
+642 WLKNLFTD

-663 IPVSNTNDGNF
+663 IPVSN
-674 NKLEKEKIK
+674 KI
-683 ELEIGE
+683 
-689 GLITKTQQLA
+689 QA
-699 GEGRSEVPTE
+699 GEGGAEVPTE
-709 GGEDMDRTEG
+709 AGENMDRGE
-719 GVLQN
+719 GVLKN
-724 NLQLTLSKF
+724 NLKLTLDKF
-733 DKFEGAVSY
+733 DQFKGAVSY
-742 GSAARGTNLENDKNF
+742 GSGGRGSNLENDKNF
-757 IIKIEENGYSHSYA
+757 ITKIEKDGFSHAYA
-771 DKSSKQVIDKAK
+771 DKSSKQVVDKAK

-799 AKYAIAQMILTEAN
+799 AKYAIAQMVLTEAI

-840 YPYGVYSK
+840 YPYGIYST

>member
-1 MTDSFKSTAATNI
+1 MTDSFRSTAATNI
-14 YDQAVNTYY
+14 YDQAVNTYF

-39 ALKNNNPDL
+39 ALRNNNPDL
-48 QRYLGGVI
+48 QRFLGNVI
-56 EEEKAKGVLQGEIEV
+56 EEEKQKGILQGELEV

-83 DALKTQDKNVA
+83 DALKTQDKGVA

-106 GIEKRIAI
+106 GIEKRLAI

-119 QEGKLNHFLNNKLIE
+119 QEGKLTNYLNNKLIE
-134 VQGDDGS
+134 VEGDDGS
-141 VRQVPLKEFDV
+141 VRQVPLREFDV
-152 NSDEFKG
+152 NSDEFKT
-159 SIAEFNELNRADLK
+159 SINDFHNTERADLK
-173 GVRPE
+173 GIRPE

-205 FVANLQNSSF
+205 FVSNLQNSSF

-221 NFSTIDFNKLEDIDL
+221 NFSTIDFNKLDDIDV
-236 TNPDSKLS
+236 TNPESKLN
-244 LALKNVNE
+244 LAIKAINE

-262 TSSVSP
+262 TSTVSP
-268 TGMKKNALHLAEV
+268 TGMTKNALHLAEV

-289 GKSGVVAVRNFKN
+289 NKSGVVAVRNFKN
-302 FIGQVKVGPKITLE
+302 VIGQVKVGPKITLE
-316 DGTVVQDS
+316 DGTVVQDT
-324 LLKYLGKD
+324 LMKYLGED
-332 WNQMMSRMITAENN
+332 WNKMMSRMITAENN

-353 KISKIIKPRIEEA
+353 KINKIIRPQIEKA
-366 LKDFEFT
+366 LEDFEFT
-373 TTGESGE
+373 TEGPSGE
-380 TIRNTEALNKLAV
+380 TVRNTDALNKLAV

-408 LDVSRDEF
+408 LDISRDEF

-431 PLQALNELRKFEIS
+431 PLQAINELRKFEAS

-452 EDTTELNELKTM
+452 EDTTELNELKDM

-473 LALYRPQ
+473 LAIYRPR
-480 IKTLIE
+480 IKELIE
-486 DSKDLLGGNNQVKPW
+486 DSKDLLGGNNQVNPW
-501 RKRTNVELYF
+501 RKRTKVQLYF

-517 FNKEIIRISK
+517 LNKEIIRISK
-527 TAKTTEEFQT
+527 EAKTPEEFAE
-537 GIEEAMKNY
+537 GIEEVMNNY
-546 RKDILRLNNDKTLK
+546 RKDILRLNNNRTLK
-560 TYKLKQSGLW
+560 TYKLKESGLW
-570 FEAQEELGIDLID
+570 FKAQEELGIDLKD
-583 EGKDAPPIKV
+583 EGDDLPPIKV
-593 SQEEF
+593 AQEEF
-598 NKLLEKGRIE
+598 NKLLENGRIE
-608 EDGEGNFNRVD
+608 ESNDGNFYRID
-619 DGRRIDIIP
+619 DGRKVDIIG
-628 DKTGNENKN
+628 DKTGSENKN

-642 WLKNLFTDTD
+642 WLKNLFTD

-663 IPVSNTNDGNF
+663 IPVSN
-674 NKLEKEKIK
+674 KI
-683 ELEIGE
+683 
-689 GLITKTQQLA
+689 QA
-699 GEGRSEVPTE
+699 GEGGTEAPTE
-709 GGEDMDRTEG
+709 AGENMDRGE
-719 GVLQN
+719 GVLKN
-724 NLQLTLSKF
+724 NLKLTLDKF
-733 DKFEGAVSY
+733 DQFKGAVSY
-742 GSAARGTNLENDKNF
+742 GSGGRGSNLENDKNF
-757 IIKIEENGYSHSYA
+757 ITKIEKDGFSHAYA

-799 AKYAIAQMILTEAN
+799 AKYAIAQMVLTEAI

-840 YPYGVYSK
+840 YPYGVYST

>member
-1 MTDSFKSTAATNI
+1 MTDSFRSTAATNI
-14 YDQAVNTYY
+14 YDQAVNTYF

-39 ALKNNNPDL
+39 ALRNNNPDL
-48 QRYLGGVI
+48 QRFLGNVI
-56 EEEKAKGVLQGEIEV
+56 EEEKQKGILQGELEV

-83 DALKTQDKNVA
+83 DALKTQDKSVA

-106 GIEKRIAI
+106 GIEKRLAI

-119 QEGKLNHFLNNKLIE
+119 QEGKLTNYLNNKLIE
-134 VQGDDGS
+134 VEGDDGS
-141 VRQVPLKEFDV
+141 IRQVPLREFDV
-152 NSDEFKG
+152 NSDEFKT
-159 SIAEFNELNRADLK
+159 SINDFNAENRADLK
-173 GVRPE
+173 GIRPE

-205 FVANLQNSSF
+205 FISNLQNSSF

-221 NFSTIDFNKLEDIDL
+221 NFSTIDFNKLDDIDV
-236 TNPDSKLS
+236 TNPESKLN
-244 LALKNVNE
+244 LAIKAINE

-262 TSSVSP
+262 TSTVSP
-268 TGMKKNALHLAEV
+268 TGMTKNALHLAEV

-289 GKSGVVAVRNFKN
+289 NKSGVVAVRNFKN
-302 FIGQVKVGPKITLE
+302 LIGQVKVGPKITLE
-316 DGTVVQDS
+316 DGTVIQDT
-324 LLKYLGKD
+324 LMKYLGQD
-332 WNQMMSRMITAENN
+332 WNTMMSRMITAENN

-353 KISKIIKPRIEEA
+353 KINKIIRPRIEEA

-373 TTGESGE
+373 TEAASGE
-380 TIRNTEALNKLAV
+380 TVRNTAALDKLAV

-408 LDVSRDEF
+408 LDISRDEF

-431 PLQALNELRKFEIS
+431 PLQALNELRKFEAS
-445 LGKTITD
+445 LGKTITE
-452 EDTTELNELKTM
+452 EDTTELNELKNM

-473 LALYRPQ
+473 LAIYRPR
-480 IKTLIE
+480 IKELI
-486 DSKDLLGGNNQVKPW
+486 DDAKDLLGGTNQVNPW
-501 RKRTNVELYF
+501 RKRAGVELYF

-517 FNKEIIRISK
+517 LNKEIIRISK
-527 TAKTTEEFQT
+527 EAKTTEEFQT
-537 GIEEAMKNY
+537 GIEEVMKNY
-546 RKDILRLNNDKTLK
+546 RKDILRLNSSNYK
-560 TYKLKQSGLW
+560 TYKLKESGLW
-570 FEAQEELGIDLID
+570 FEAQEELGIDLKD

-608 EDGEGNFNRVD
+608 EDDDGNFNRVD
-619 DGRRIDIIP
+619 DGRRVDIIP
-628 DKTGNENKN
+628 DKTGGENKN

-642 WLKNLFTDTD
+642 WLKNLFTD
-652 DVSMNTTDGGV
+652 DVSMNTTNSGV
-663 IPVSNTNDGNF
+663 IPVSNTIQNEVQQ
-674 NKLEKEKIK
+674 KTREKA
-683 ELEIGE
+683 
-689 GLITKTQQLA
+689 QSQLA
-699 GEGRSEVPTE
+699 GEGGSEVPAE
-709 GGEDMDRTEG
+709 GGEDMSRPEG

-724 NLQLTLSKF
+724 NLQLTLKKF
-733 DKFEGAVSY
+733 DQFNGAVSY
-742 GSAARGTNLENDKNF
+742 GSGGRGSNLENDKNF
-757 IIKIEENGYSHSYA
+757 ITKIEKDGFSHAYA

-799 AKYAIAQMILTEAN
+799 AKYAIAQMVLTEAI

-840 YPYGVYSK
+840 YPYGVYST

>member
-14 YDQAVNTYY
+14 YDQAVNTYF

-48 QRYLGGVI
+48 QRYLGNVI
-56 EEEKAKGVLQGEIEV
+56 EEEKAKGVLQGELEV

-83 DALKTQDKNVA
+83 DALKTQDKGVA

-106 GIEKRIAI
+106 GIEKRLAI

-119 QEGKLNHFLNNKLIE
+119 QEGKLTNYLNNKLIE
-134 VQGDDGS
+134 VEGQDGS
-141 VRQVPLKEFDV
+141 VRQVPLREFDV
-152 NSDEFKG
+152 NSDEFKT
-159 SIAEFNELNRADLK
+159 SINDFNAENRADLK
-173 GVRPE
+173 GIRPE

-205 FVANLQNSSF
+205 FVSNLQNSSF

-221 NFSTIDFNKLEDIDL
+221 NFSTIDFNKLDDIDV
-236 TNPDSKLS
+236 TNPESKLN
-244 LALKNVNE
+244 LAIKAINE

-262 TSSVSP
+262 TSTVSP
-268 TGMKKNALHLAEV
+268 TGMTKNALHLAEV

-289 GKSGVVAVRNFKN
+289 NKSGVVAVRNFKN
-302 FIGQVKVGPKITLE
+302 VIGQVKVGPKITLE
-316 DGTVVQDS
+316 DGTVVQDT
-324 LLKYLGKD
+324 LMKYLGED
-332 WNQMMSRMITAENN
+332 WNKMMSRMITAENN

-353 KISKIIKPRIEEA
+353 KINKIIRPQIEKA
-366 LKDFEFT
+366 LEDFEFT
-373 TTGESGE
+373 TEGASGE
-380 TIRNTEALNKLAV
+380 TVRNTEALNKLAV

-408 LDVSRDEF
+408 LDISRDEF

-431 PLQALNELRKFEIS
+431 PLQAINELRKFEAS

-452 EDTTELNELKTM
+452 EDTTELNELKKM

-473 LALYRPQ
+473 LAIYRPR
-480 IKTLIE
+480 IKTLI
-486 DSKDLLGGNNQVKPW
+486 DDAKDLLGGTNQVNPW
-501 RKRTNVELYF
+501 RKRSGVELYF

-517 FNKEIIRISK
+517 LNKEIIRISK
-527 TAKTTEEFQT
+527 EAKTTEEFQT
-537 GIEEAMKNY
+537 GIEEVMKNY
-546 RKDILRLNNDKTLK
+546 RKDILRLNSNNYK
-560 TYKLKQSGLW
+560 TYKLKESGLW
-570 FEAQEELGIDLID
+570 FEAQEELDIDLRD

-593 SQEEF
+593 TQEEF

-608 EDGEGNFNRVD
+608 EDDNGNFNRID

-628 DKTGNENKN
+628 DKTGGENKN

-642 WLKNLFTDTD
+642 WLKNLFTD

-663 IPVSNTNDGNF
+663 IPVSN
-674 NKLEKEKIK
+674 KI
-683 ELEIGE
+683 
-689 GLITKTQQLA
+689 QA
-699 GEGRSEVPTE
+699 GEGGAEVPTE
-709 GGEDMDRTEG
+709 AGENMERGE
-719 GVLQN
+719 GVLKN
-724 NLQLTLSKF
+724 NLKLTLDKF
-733 DKFEGAVSY
+733 DQFKGAVSY
-742 GSAARGTNLENDKNF
+742 GSGGRGSNLENDKNF
-757 IIKIEENGYSHSYA
+757 ITKIEKDGFSHAYA
-771 DKSSKQVIDKAK
+771 DKSSKQVVDKAK

-799 AKYAIAQMILTEAN
+799 AKYAIAQMVLTEAI

-840 YPYGVYSK
+840 YPYGIYST

-883 EETLKRV
+883 KETLKRV

>member
-1 MTDSFKSTAATNI
+1 MTDSFRSTAATNI
-14 YDQAVNTYY
+14 YDQAVNTYF

-29 PETGIMGVAR
+29 PETGIMGIAR

-48 QRYLGGVI
+48 QRFLGNVI
-56 EEEKAKGVLQGEIEV
+56 EEEKQKGILQGELEV

-83 DALKTQDKNVA
+83 DALKTQDKSVA

-106 GIEKRIAI
+106 GIEKRLAI

-119 QEGKLNHFLNNKLIE
+119 QEGKLTNYLNNKLIE
-134 VQGDDGS
+134 VEGQDGS
-141 VRQVPLKEFDV
+141 VRQVPLREFDV
-152 NSDEFKG
+152 NSDEFKT
-159 SIAEFNELNRADLK
+159 SINDFNAENRADLK
-173 GVRPE
+173 GIRPE

-205 FVANLQNSSF
+205 FISNLQNSSF

-221 NFSTIDFNKLEDIDL
+221 NFSTIDFNKLDDIDV
-236 TNPDSKLS
+236 TNPESKLN
-244 LALKNVNE
+244 LAIKAINE

-262 TSSVSP
+262 TSTVSP
-268 TGMKKNALHLAEV
+268 TGMTKNALHLAEV

-289 GKSGVVAVRNFKN
+289 NKSGVVAVRNFKN
-302 FIGQVKVGPKITLE
+302 VIGQVKVGPKITLE
-316 DGTVVQDS
+316 DGTVVQDT
-324 LLKYLGKD
+324 LMKYLGED
-332 WNQMMSRMITAENN
+332 WNKMMSRMITAENN

-353 KISKIIKPRIEEA
+353 KINKIIRPQIEKA
-366 LKDFEFT
+366 LEDFEFT
-373 TTGESGE
+373 TEGASGE
-380 TIRNTEALNKLAV
+380 TVRNTEALNKLAV

-408 LDVSRDEF
+408 LDISRDEF

-431 PLQALNELRKFEIS
+431 PLQAINELRKFEAS
-445 LGKTITD
+445 LGKTITE
-452 EDTTELNELKTM
+452 EDTTELNELKNM

-473 LALYRPQ
+473 LAIYRPR
-480 IKTLIE
+480 IKELIE
-486 DSKDLLGGNNQVKPW
+486 DSKDLLGGNNQVNPW
-501 RKRTNVELYF
+501 RKRTGVQLYF

-517 FNKEIIRISK
+517 LNKEIIRISK
-527 TAKTTEEFQT
+527 EAKTTEEFQT
-537 GIEEAMKNY
+537 GIEEVMKNY
-546 RKDILRLNNDKTLK
+546 RKDILRLNNNKTLK
-560 TYKLKQSGLW
+560 TYKLKESGLW
-570 FEAQEELGIDLID
+570 FEAQEELGIDLKD
-583 EGKDAPPIKV
+583 EGENAPPIKV

-608 EDGEGNFNRVD
+608 EDGDGNFNRVD
-619 DGRRIDIIP
+619 DGRRVDIIP
-628 DKTGNENKN
+628 DKTGGENKN

-642 WLKNLFTDTD
+642 WLKNLFTD

-663 IPVSNTNDGNF
+663 IPVSN
-674 NKLEKEKIK
+674 KI
-683 ELEIGE
+683 
-689 GLITKTQQLA
+689 QA
-699 GEGRSEVPTE
+699 GEGGAEVPTE
-709 GGEDMDRTEG
+709 AGENMERGE
-719 GVLQN
+719 GVLKN
-724 NLQLTLSKF
+724 NLKLTLDKF
-733 DKFEGAVSY
+733 DQFKGAVSY
-742 GSAARGTNLENDKNF
+742 GSGGRGSNLENDKNF
-757 IIKIEENGYSHSYA
+757 ITKIEKDGFSHAYA
-771 DKSSKQVIDKAK
+771 DKSSKQVVDKAK

-799 AKYAIAQMILTEAN
+799 AKYAIAQMVLTEAI

-840 YPYGVYSK
+840 YPYGVYST

>member
-14 YDQAVNTYY
+14 YDQAVNTYF

-29 PETGIMGVAR
+29 PETGIMAVAR
-39 ALKNNNPDL
+39 ALRNNNPDL

-56 EEEKAKGVLQGEIEV
+56 EDEKAEGVLQGELEV

-106 GIEKRIAI
+106 GIEKRLAI

-119 QEGKLNHFLNNKLIE
+119 QEGKLTNYLNNKLIE
-134 VQGDDGS
+134 VEGQDGS

-152 NSDEFKG
+152 NSDEFKT
-159 SIAEFNELNRADLK
+159 SINDFNAENRADLK
-173 GVRPE
+173 GIRPE

-205 FVANLQNSSF
+205 FISNLQNSSF

-221 NFSTIDFNKLEDIDL
+221 NFSTIDFNKLDDIDV
-236 TNPDSKLS
+236 TNPESKLN
-244 LALKNVNE
+244 LAIKAINE

-262 TSSVSP
+262 TSTVSP
-268 TGMKKNALHLAEV
+268 TGMTKNALHLAEI

-289 GKSGVVAVRNFKN
+289 NKSGVVAVRNFKN
-302 FIGQVKVGPKITLE
+302 LIGQVKVGPKITLE
-316 DGTVVQDS
+316 DGTVIQDT
-324 LLKYLGKD
+324 LMKYLGQD
-332 WNQMMSRMITAENN
+332 WNTMMSRMITAENN

-353 KISKIIKPRIEEA
+353 KINKIIRPQIEKA
-366 LKDFEFT
+366 LEDFEFT
-373 TTGESGE
+373 TEGPSGE
-380 TIRNTEALNKLAV
+380 TVRNTEALNKLAV

-408 LDVSRDEF
+408 LDISRDEF

-431 PLQALNELRKFEIS
+431 PLQAINELRKFEAS
-445 LGKTITD
+445 LGKTITE
-452 EDTTELNELKTM
+452 EDTTELNELKNM

-473 LALYRPQ
+473 LAIYRPR
-480 IKTLIE
+480 IKELI
-486 DSKDLLGGNNQVKPW
+486 DDAKDLLGGTNQVNPW
-501 RKRTNVELYF
+501 RKRAGVELYF

-517 FNKEIIRISK
+517 LNKEIIRISK
-527 TAKTTEEFQT
+527 EAKTTEEFQT
-537 GIEEAMKNY
+537 GIEEVMKNY
-546 RKDILRLNNDKTLK
+546 RKDILRLNSSNYK
-560 TYKLKQSGLW
+560 TYKLKESGLW
-570 FEAQEELGIDLID
+570 FEAQEELGIDLKD

-608 EDGEGNFNRVD
+608 EDDDGNFNRVD

-628 DKTGNENKN
+628 DKTGGENKN

-642 WLKNLFTDTD
+642 WLKNLFTD
-652 DVSMNTTDGGV
+652 DVSMNTTNSGV
-663 IPVSNTNDGNF
+663 IPVSNTIQNEVQQ
-674 NKLEKEKIK
+674 KTREKA
-683 ELEIGE
+683 
-689 GLITKTQQLA
+689 QSQLA
-699 GEGRSEVPTE
+699 GEGGSEVPAE
-709 GGEDMDRTEG
+709 GGEDMSRPEG

-724 NLQLTLSKF
+724 NLQLTLKKF
-733 DKFEGAVSY
+733 DQFNGAVSY
-742 GSAARGTNLENDKNF
+742 GSGGRGSNLENDKNF
-757 IIKIEENGYSHSYA
+757 ITKIEKDGFSHAYA

-799 AKYAIAQMILTEAN
+799 AKYAIAQMVLTEAI

-840 YPYGVYSK
+840 YPYGVYST

>member
-14 YDQAVNTYY
+14 YDQAVNTYF

-29 PETGIMGVAR
+29 PETGIMGIAR

-56 EEEKAKGVLQGEIEV
+56 EEEKQKGVLQGELEV

-83 DALKTQDKNVA
+83 DALKTQDKSVA

-106 GIEKRIAI
+106 GIEKRLAI

-119 QEGKLNHFLNNKLIE
+119 QEGKLTNYLNNKLIE
-134 VQGDDGS
+134 VEGQDGS
-141 VRQVPLKEFDV
+141 VRQVPLREFDV
-152 NSDEFKG
+152 NSDEFKT
-159 SIAEFNELNRADLK
+159 SINDFNAENRADLK
-173 GVRPE
+173 GIRPE

-205 FVANLQNSSF
+205 FISNLQNSSF

-221 NFSTIDFNKLEDIDL
+221 NFSTIDFNKLDDIDV
-236 TNPDSKLS
+236 TNPESKLS
-244 LALKNVNE
+244 LAIKAINE

-262 TSSVSP
+262 TSTVSP
-268 TGMKKNALHLAEV
+268 TGMTKNALHLAEV

-289 GKSGVVAVRNFKN
+289 NKSGVVAVRNFKN
-302 FIGQVKVGPKITLE
+302 VIGQVKVGPKITLE
-316 DGTVVQDS
+316 DGTVVQDT
-324 LLKYLGKD
+324 LMKYLGED
-332 WNQMMSRMITAENN
+332 WNKMMSRMITAENN

-353 KISKIIKPRIEEA
+353 KINKIIRPQIEKA
-366 LKDFEFT
+366 LEDFEFT
-373 TTGESGE
+373 TEGASGE
-380 TIRNTEALNKLAV
+380 TVRNTEALNKLAV

-408 LDVSRDEF
+408 LDISRDEF

-431 PLQALNELRKFEIS
+431 PLQAINELRKFEAS
-445 LGKTITD
+445 LGKTITE
-452 EDTTELNELKTM
+452 EDTTELNELKNM

-473 LALYRPQ
+473 LAIYRPR
-480 IKTLIE
+480 IKELIE
-486 DSKDLLGGNNQVKPW
+486 DSKDLLGGNNQVNPW
-501 RKRTNVELYF
+501 RKRTGVQLYF

-517 FNKEIIRISK
+517 LNKEIIRISK
-527 TAKTTEEFQT
+527 EAKTTEEFQT
-537 GIEEAMKNY
+537 GIEEVMKNY
-546 RKDILRLNNDKTLK
+546 RKDILRLNNNKTLK
-560 TYKLKQSGLW
+560 TYKLKESGLW
-570 FEAQEELGIDLID
+570 FEAQEELGIDLKD
-583 EGKDAPPIKV
+583 EGENAPPIKV

-608 EDGEGNFNRVD
+608 EDGDGNFNRVD
-619 DGRRIDIIP
+619 DGRRVDIIP
-628 DKTGNENKN
+628 DKTGGENKN

-642 WLKNLFTDTD
+642 WLKNLFTD

-663 IPVSNTNDGNF
+663 IPVSN
-674 NKLEKEKIK
+674 KI
-683 ELEIGE
+683 
-689 GLITKTQQLA
+689 QA
-699 GEGRSEVPTE
+699 GEGGAEVPTE
-709 GGEDMDRTEG
+709 AGENMDRGE
-719 GVLQN
+719 GVLKN
-724 NLQLTLSKF
+724 NLKLTLDKF
-733 DKFEGAVSY
+733 DQFKGAVSY
-742 GSAARGTNLENDKNF
+742 GSGGRGSNLENDKNF
-757 IIKIEENGYSHSYA
+757 ITKIEKDGFSHAYA
-771 DKSSKQVIDKAK
+771 DKSSKQVVDKAK

-799 AKYAIAQMILTEAN
+799 AKYAIAQMVLTEAI

-840 YPYGVYSK
+840 YPYGIYST

>member
-14 YDQAVNTYY
+14 YDQAVNTYF

-29 PETGIMGVAR
+29 PETGIMAVAR
-39 ALKNNNPDL
+39 ALRNNNPDL

-56 EEEKAKGVLQGEIEV
+56 EDEKAEGVLQGELEV

-106 GIEKRIAI
+106 GIEKRLAI

-119 QEGKLNHFLNNKLIE
+119 QEGKLTNYLNNKLIE
-134 VQGDDGS
+134 VEGQDGS
-141 VRQVPLKEFDV
+141 VRQVPLREFDV
-152 NSDEFKG
+152 NSDEFKT
-159 SIAEFNELNRADLK
+159 SINDFNAENRADLK
-173 GVRPE
+173 GIRPE

-205 FVANLQNSSF
+205 FISNLQNSSF

-221 NFSTIDFNKLEDIDL
+221 NFSTIDFNKLDDIDV
-236 TNPDSKLS
+236 TNPESKLN
-244 LALKNVNE
+244 LAIKAINE

-262 TSSVSP
+262 TSTVSP
-268 TGMKKNALHLAEV
+268 TGMTKNALHLAEV

-289 GKSGVVAVRNFKN
+289 NKSGVVAVRNFKN
-302 FIGQVKVGPKITLE
+302 LIGQVKVGPKITLE
-316 DGTVVQDS
+316 DGTVIQDT
-324 LLKYLGKD
+324 LMKYLGQD
-332 WNQMMSRMITAENN
+332 WNTMMSRMITAENN

-353 KISKIIKPRIEEA
+353 KINKIIRPQIEKA
-366 LKDFEFT
+366 LEDFEFT
-373 TTGESGE
+373 TEGPSGE
-380 TIRNTEALNKLAV
+380 TVRNTEALNKLAV

-408 LDVSRDEF
+408 LDISRDEF

-431 PLQALNELRKFEIS
+431 PLQAINELRKFEAS
-445 LGKTITD
+445 LGKTITE

-473 LALYRPQ
+473 LAIYRPR
-480 IKTLIE
+480 IKELI
-486 DSKDLLGGNNQVKPW
+486 DDAKDLLGGTNQVNPW
-501 RKRTNVELYF
+501 RKRAGVELYF

-517 FNKEIIRISK
+517 LNKEIIRISK
-527 TAKTTEEFQT
+527 EAKTTEEFQT
-537 GIEEAMKNY
+537 GIEEVMKNY
-546 RKDILRLNNDKTLK
+546 RKDILRLNSSNYK
-560 TYKLKQSGLW
+560 TYKLKESGLW
-570 FEAQEELGIDLID
+570 FEAQEELGIDLKD

-608 EDGEGNFNRVD
+608 EDDDGNFNRVD

-628 DKTGNENKN
+628 DKTGGENKN

-642 WLKNLFTDTD
+642 WLKNLFTD
-652 DVSMNTTDGGV
+652 DVSMNTTNSGV
-663 IPVSNTNDGNF
+663 IPVSNTIQNEVQQ
-674 NKLEKEKIK
+674 KTREKA
-683 ELEIGE
+683 
-689 GLITKTQQLA
+689 QSQLA
-699 GEGRSEVPTE
+699 GEGGSEVPAE
-709 GGEDMDRTEG
+709 GGEDMSRPEG

-724 NLQLTLSKF
+724 NLKLTLDKF
-733 DKFEGAVSY
+733 DQFKGAVSY
-742 GSAARGTNLENDKNF
+742 GSGGRGSNLENDKNF
-757 IIKIEENGYSHSYA
+757 ITKIEKDGFSHAYA

-799 AKYAIAQMILTEAN
+799 AKYAIAQMVLTEAI

-840 YPYGVYSK
+840 YPYGVYST

>member
-1 MTDSFKSTAATNI
+1 MTDSFKSPAATNI
-14 YDQAVNTYY
+14 YDQAVNTYF

-48 QRYLGGVI
+48 QRYLGNVI
-56 EEEKAKGVLQGEIEV
+56 EEEKAKGVLQGELEV

-83 DALKTQDKNVA
+83 DALKTQDKGVA

-106 GIEKRIAI
+106 GIEKRLAI

-119 QEGKLNHFLNNKLIE
+119 QEGKLTNYLNNKLIE
-134 VQGDDGS
+134 VEGQDGS
-141 VRQVPLKEFDV
+141 VRQVPLREFDV
-152 NSDEFKG
+152 NSDEFKT
-159 SIAEFNELNRADLK
+159 SINDFNAENRADLK
-173 GVRPE
+173 GIRPE

-205 FVANLQNSSF
+205 FVSNLQNSSF

-221 NFSTIDFNKLEDIDL
+221 NFSTIDFNKLDDIDI
-236 TNPDSKLS
+236 TNPESKLN
-244 LALKNVNE
+244 LAIKAINE

-262 TSSVSP
+262 TSTVSP
-268 TGMKKNALHLAEV
+268 TGMTKNALHLAEV

-289 GKSGVVAVRNFKN
+289 NKSGVVAVRNFKN
-302 FIGQVKVGPKITLE
+302 VIGQVKVGPKITLE
-316 DGTVVQDS
+316 DGTVVQDT
-324 LLKYLGKD
+324 LMKYLGED
-332 WNQMMSRMITAENN
+332 WNKMMSRMITAENN

-353 KISKIIKPRIEEA
+353 KINKIIRPQIEKA
-366 LKDFEFT
+366 LEDFEFT
-373 TTGESGE
+373 TEGASGE
-380 TIRNTEALNKLAV
+380 TVRNTEALNKLAV

-408 LDVSRDEF
+408 LDISRDEF

-431 PLQALNELRKFEIS
+431 PLQAINELRKFEAS

-452 EDTTELNELKTM
+452 EDTTELNELKKM

-473 LALYRPQ
+473 LAIYRPR
-480 IKTLIE
+480 IKELI
-486 DSKDLLGGNNQVKPW
+486 DDAKDLLGGTNQVNPW
-501 RKRTNVELYF
+501 RKRSGVELYF

-517 FNKEIIRISK
+517 LNKEIIRISK
-527 TAKTTEEFQT
+527 EAKTTEEFQT
-537 GIEEAMKNY
+537 GIEEVMKNY
-546 RKDILRLNNDKTLK
+546 RKDILRLNSNNYK
-560 TYKLKQSGLW
+560 TYKLKESGLW
-570 FEAQEELGIDLID
+570 FEAQEELDIDLRD

-593 SQEEF
+593 TQEEF

-608 EDGEGNFNRVD
+608 EDDNGNFNRID

-628 DKTGNENKN
+628 DKTGGENKN

-642 WLKNLFTDTD
+642 WLKNLFTD

-663 IPVSNTNDGNF
+663 IPVSN
-674 NKLEKEKIK
+674 KI
-683 ELEIGE
+683 
-689 GLITKTQQLA
+689 QA
-699 GEGRSEVPTE
+699 GEGGAEVPTE
-709 GGEDMDRTEG
+709 AGENMDRGE
-719 GVLQN
+719 GVLKN
-724 NLQLTLSKF
+724 NLKLTLDKF
-733 DKFEGAVSY
+733 DQFKGAVSY
-742 GSAARGTNLENDKNF
+742 GSGGRGSNLENDKNF
-757 IIKIEENGYSHSYA
+757 ITKIEKDGFSHAYA
-771 DKSSKQVIDKAK
+771 DKSSKQVVDKAK

-799 AKYAIAQMILTEAN
+799 AKYAIAQMVLTEAI

-840 YPYGVYSK
+840 YPYGIYST

>member
-1 MTDSFKSTAATNI
+1 M
-14 YDQAVNTYY
+14 
-23 NPVSVL
+23 
-29 PETGIMGVAR
+29 GIAR

-48 QRYLGGVI
+48 QRFLGNVI
-56 EEEKAKGVLQGEIEV
+56 EEEKQKGILQGELEV

-83 DALKTQDKNVA
+83 DALKTQDKSVA

-106 GIEKRIAI
+106 GIEKRLAI

-119 QEGKLNHFLNNKLIE
+119 QEGKLTNYLNNKLIE
-134 VQGDDGS
+134 VEGDDGS

-152 NSDEFKG
+152 NSDEFKT
-159 SIAEFNELNRADLK
+159 SINDFNAENRADLK
-173 GVRPE
+173 GIRPE

-205 FVANLQNSSF
+205 FISNLQNSSF

-221 NFSTIDFNKLEDIDL
+221 NFSTIDFNKLDDIDV
-236 TNPDSKLS
+236 TNPESKLN
-244 LALKNVNE
+244 LAIKAINE

-262 TSSVSP
+262 TSTVSP

-289 GKSGVVAVRNFKN
+289 NKSGVVAVRNFKN
-302 FIGQVKVGPKITLE
+302 LIGQVKVGPKITLE
-316 DGTVVQDS
+316 DGTVVQDT
-324 LLKYLGKD
+324 LMKYLGED
-332 WNQMMSRMITAENN
+332 WNKMMSRMITAENN

-353 KISKIIKPRIEEA
+353 KINKIIRPQIEKA
-366 LKDFEFT
+366 LEDFEFT
-373 TTGESGE
+373 TEGASGE
-380 TIRNTEALNKLAV
+380 TVRNTEALNKLAV

-408 LDVSRDEF
+408 LDISRDEF

-431 PLQALNELRKFEIS
+431 PLQAINELRKFEAS

-452 EDTTELNELKTM
+452 EDTTELNELKKM
-464 ITTHLGKDR
+464 ITSHLGKDR
-473 LALYRPQ
+473 LAIYRPR
-480 IKTLIE
+480 IKELIE
-486 DSKDLLGGNNQVKPW
+486 DSKDLLGGNNQVNPW
-501 RKRTNVELYF
+501 RKRTGVELYF

-517 FNKEIIRISK
+517 LNKEIIRISK
-527 TAKTTEEFQT
+527 EAKTTEEFQT
-537 GIEEAMKNY
+537 GIEEVMKNY
-546 RKDILRLNNDKTLK
+546 RKDILRLNSNNYK
-560 TYKLKQSGLW
+560 TYKLKESGLW
-570 FEAQEELGIDLID
+570 FEAQEELGIDLKD

-608 EDGEGNFNRVD
+608 EDDDGNFNRVD
-619 DGRRIDIIP
+619 DGRRVDIIP
-628 DKTGNENKN
+628 DKTGGENKN

-642 WLKNLFTDTD
+642 WLKNLFTD

-663 IPVSNTNDGNF
+663 IPVSN
-674 NKLEKEKIK
+674 KI
-683 ELEIGE
+683 
-689 GLITKTQQLA
+689 QA
-699 GEGRSEVPTE
+699 GEGGTEIPTE
-709 GGEDMDRTEG
+709 GGEDMSRPEG

-724 NLQLTLSKF
+724 NLKLTLDKF
-733 DKFEGAVSY
+733 DQFKGAVSY
-742 GSAARGTNLENDKNF
+742 GSGGRGSNLENDKNF
-757 IIKIEENGYSHSYA
+757 ITKIEKDGFSHAYA
-771 DKSSKQVIDKAK
+771 DKSSKQVVDKAK

-799 AKYAIAQMILTEAN
+799 AKYAIAQMVLTEAI

-840 YPYGVYSK
+840 YPYGVYST

>member
-14 YDQAVNTYY
+14 YDQAVNTYF

-48 QRYLGGVI
+48 QRYLGNVI
-56 EEEKAKGVLQGEIEV
+56 EEEKQKGVLQGELEV

-83 DALKTQDKNVA
+83 DALKTQDKGVA

-106 GIEKRIAI
+106 GIEKRLAI

-119 QEGKLNHFLNNKLIE
+119 QEGKLTNYLNNKLIE
-134 VQGDDGS
+134 VEGQDGS
-141 VRQVPLKEFDV
+141 VRQVPLREFDV
-152 NSDEFKG
+152 NSDEFKT
-159 SIAEFNELNRADLK
+159 SINDFNAENRADLK
-173 GVRPE
+173 GIRPE

-205 FVANLQNSSF
+205 FVSNLQNSSF

-221 NFSTIDFNKLEDIDL
+221 NFSTIDFNKLDDIDV
-236 TNPDSKLS
+236 TNPESKLS
-244 LALKNVNE
+244 LAIKAINE

-262 TSSVSP
+262 TSTVSP
-268 TGMKKNALHLAEV
+268 TGMTKNALHLAEV

-289 GKSGVVAVRNFKN
+289 NKSGVVAVRNFKN
-302 FIGQVKVGPKITLE
+302 VIGQVKVGPKITLE
-316 DGTVVQDS
+316 DGTVVQDT
-324 LLKYLGKD
+324 LMKYLGED
-332 WNQMMSRMITAENN
+332 WNKMMSRMITAENN

-353 KISKIIKPRIEEA
+353 KINKIIRPQIEKA
-366 LKDFEFT
+366 LEDFEFT
-373 TTGESGE
+373 TEGASGE
-380 TIRNTEALNKLAV
+380 TVRNTEALNKLAV

-408 LDVSRDEF
+408 LDISRDEF

-431 PLQALNELRKFEIS
+431 PLQAMNELRKFEVS
-445 LGKTITD
+445 LGKTITE
-452 EDTTELNELKTM
+452 EDTTELNELKNM

-473 LALYRPQ
+473 LAIYRPR
-480 IKTLIE
+480 IKELID
-486 DSKDLLGGNNQVKPW
+486 DSKDLLGGNNQVNPW
-501 RKRTNVELYF
+501 RKRTGVQLYF

-517 FNKEIIRISK
+517 LNKEIIRISK
-527 TAKTTEEFQT
+527 EAKNPEDFAA
-537 GIEEAMKNY
+537 GIEEAMNNY
-546 RKDILRLNNDKTLK
+546 RKDILRLNDNKIFR
-560 TYKLKQSGLW
+560 TYKLKENGLW
-570 FEAQEELGIDLID
+570 FKAQEELGIDVQD
-583 EGKDAPPIKV
+583 ESKDLPPIEV
-593 SQEEF
+593 AQEEF
-598 NKLLEKGRIE
+598 DKLLEKGRIE
-608 EDGEGNFNRVD
+608 ESNDGNFYRID
-619 DGRRIDIIP
+619 DGRRIDIIG
-628 DKTGNENKN
+628 DKTGSENKN

-642 WLKNLFTDTD
+642 WLKNLFTD

-663 IPVSNTNDGNF
+663 IPVSN
-674 NKLEKEKIK
+674 KI
-683 ELEIGE
+683 
-689 GLITKTQQLA
+689 QA
-699 GEGRSEVPTE
+699 GEGGAEVPTE
-709 GGEDMDRTEG
+709 AGENMDRGE
-719 GVLQN
+719 GVLKN
-724 NLQLTLSKF
+724 NLKLTLDKF
-733 DKFEGAVSY
+733 DQFKGAVSY
-742 GSAARGTNLENDKNF
+742 GSGGRGSNLENDKNF
-757 IIKIEENGYSHSYA
+757 ITKIEKDGFSHAYA

-799 AKYAIAQMILTEAN
+799 AKYAIAQMVLTEAI

-840 YPYGVYSK
+840 YPYGVYST

>member
-1 MTDSFKSTAATNI
+1 MTDSFRSTAATNI
-14 YDQAVNTYY
+14 YDQAVNTYF

-29 PETGIMGVAR
+29 PETGIMGIAR

-48 QRYLGGVI
+48 QRFLGNVI
-56 EEEKAKGVLQGEIEV
+56 EEEKQKGILQGELEV

-83 DALKTQDKNVA
+83 DALKTQDKSVA

-106 GIEKRIAI
+106 GIEKRLAI

-119 QEGKLNHFLNNKLIE
+119 QEGKLTNYLNNKLIE
-134 VQGDDGS
+134 VEGQDGS
-141 VRQVPLKEFDV
+141 VRQVPLREFDV
-152 NSDEFKG
+152 NSDEFKT
-159 SIAEFNELNRADLK
+159 SINDFNAENRADLK
-173 GVRPE
+173 GIRPE

-205 FVANLQNSSF
+205 FISNLQNSSF

-221 NFSTIDFNKLEDIDL
+221 NFSTIDFNKLDDIDV
-236 TNPDSKLS
+236 TNPESKLN
-244 LALKNVNE
+244 LAIKAINE

-262 TSSVSP
+262 TSTVSP
-268 TGMKKNALHLAEV
+268 TGMTKNALHLAEV

-289 GKSGVVAVRNFKN
+289 NKSGVVAVRNFKN
-302 FIGQVKVGPKITLE
+302 VIGQVKVGPKITLE
-316 DGTVVQDS
+316 DGTVVQDT
-324 LLKYLGKD
+324 LMKYLGED
-332 WNQMMSRMITAENN
+332 WNKMMSRMITAENN

-353 KISKIIKPRIEEA
+353 KINKIIRPQIETA
-366 LKDFEFT
+366 LKDFKFT
-373 TTGESGE
+373 TEGPSGE

-408 LDVSRDEF
+408 LDISRDEF

-431 PLQALNELRKFEIS
+431 PLQAINELRKFEAS
-445 LGKTITD
+445 LGKTITE
-452 EDTTELNELKTM
+452 EDTTELNELKNM

-473 LALYRPQ
+473 LAIYRPR
-480 IKTLIE
+480 IKELIE
-486 DSKDLLGGNNQVKPW
+486 DSKDLLGGNNQVNPW
-501 RKRTNVELYF
+501 RKRTGVQLYF

-517 FNKEIIRISK
+517 LNKEIIRISK
-527 TAKTTEEFQT
+527 EAKTTEEFQT
-537 GIEEAMKNY
+537 GIEEVMKNY
-546 RKDILRLNNDKTLK
+546 RKDILRLNNNKTLK
-560 TYKLKQSGLW
+560 TYKLKESGLW
-570 FEAQEELGIDLID
+570 FEAQEELGIDLKD
-583 EGKDAPPIKV
+583 EGENAPPIKV

-608 EDGEGNFNRVD
+608 EDGDGNFNRVD
-619 DGRRIDIIP
+619 DGRRVDIIP
-628 DKTGNENKN
+628 DKTGGENKN

-642 WLKNLFTDTD
+642 WLKNLFTD
-652 DVSMNTTDGGV
+652 DVSMNTIDGGV
-663 IPVSNTNDGNF
+663 IPVSS
-674 NKLEKEKIK
+674 KI
-683 ELEIGE
+683 
-689 GLITKTQQLA
+689 QA
-699 GEGRSEVPTE
+699 GEGGAEVPTE
-709 GGEDMDRTEG
+709 AGENMERGE
-719 GVLQN
+719 GVLKN
-724 NLQLTLSKF
+724 NLKLTLDKF
-733 DKFEGAVSY
+733 DQFKGAVSY
-742 GSAARGTNLENDKNF
+742 GSGGRGSNLENDKNF
-757 IIKIEENGYSHSYA
+757 ITKIEKDGFSHAYA
-771 DKSSKQVIDKAK
+771 DKSSKQVVDKAK

-799 AKYAIAQMILTEAN
+799 AKYAIAQMVLTEAI

-840 YPYGVYSK
+840 YPYGVYST

>member
-14 YDQAVNTYY
+14 YDQAVNTYF

-29 PETGIMGVAR
+29 PETGIMGIAR

-56 EEEKAKGVLQGEIEV
+56 EEEKAKGVLQGELEV

-83 DALKTQDKNVA
+83 DALKTQDKSVA

-106 GIEKRIAI
+106 GIEKRLAI

-119 QEGKLNHFLNNKLIE
+119 QEGKLTNYLNNKLIE
-134 VQGDDGS
+134 VEGQDGS
-141 VRQVPLKEFDV
+141 VRQVPLREFDV
-152 NSDEFKG
+152 NSDEFKT
-159 SIAEFNELNRADLK
+159 SINDFNAENRADLK
-173 GVRPE
+173 GIRPE

-205 FVANLQNSSF
+205 FISNLQNSSF

-221 NFSTIDFNKLEDIDL
+221 NFSTIDFNKLDDIDV
-236 TNPDSKLS
+236 TNPESKLN
-244 LALKNVNE
+244 LAIKAINE

-262 TSSVSP
+262 TSTVSP
-268 TGMKKNALHLAEV
+268 TGMTKNALHLAEV

-289 GKSGVVAVRNFKN
+289 NKSGVVAVRNFKN
-302 FIGQVKVGPKITLE
+302 VIGQVKVGPKITLE
-316 DGTVVQDS
+316 DGTVVQDT
-324 LLKYLGKD
+324 LMKYLGED
-332 WNQMMSRMITAENN
+332 WNKMMSRMITAENN

-353 KISKIIKPRIEEA
+353 KINKIIRPQIEKA
-366 LKDFEFT
+366 LEDFEFT
-373 TTGESGE
+373 TEGASGE
-380 TIRNTEALNKLAV
+380 TVRNTEALNKLAV

-408 LDVSRDEF
+408 LDISRDEF

-431 PLQALNELRKFEIS
+431 PLQAINELRKFEAS

-452 EDTTELNELKTM
+452 EDTTELNELKKM

-473 LALYRPQ
+473 LAIYRPR
-480 IKTLIE
+480 IKELIE
-486 DSKDLLGGNNQVKPW
+486 DSKDLLGGNNQVNPW
-501 RKRTNVELYF
+501 RKRTGVQLYF

-517 FNKEIIRISK
+517 LNKEIIRISK
-527 TAKTTEEFQT
+527 EAKTTEEFQT
-537 GIEEAMKNY
+537 GIEEVMKNY
-546 RKDILRLNNDKTLK
+546 RKDILRLNNNKTLK
-560 TYKLKQSGLW
+560 TYKLKESGLW
-570 FEAQEELGIDLID
+570 FEAQEELGIDLKD
-583 EGKDAPPIKV
+583 EGENAPPIKV

-608 EDGEGNFNRVD
+608 EDGDGNFNRVD
-619 DGRRIDIIP
+619 DGRRVDIIP
-628 DKTGNENKN
+628 DKTGGENKN

-642 WLKNLFTDTD
+642 WLKNLFTD

-663 IPVSNTNDGNF
+663 IPVSN
-674 NKLEKEKIK
+674 KI
-683 ELEIGE
+683 
-689 GLITKTQQLA
+689 QA
-699 GEGRSEVPTE
+699 GEGGAEVPTE
-709 GGEDMDRTEG
+709 AGENMERGE
-719 GVLQN
+719 GVLKN
-724 NLQLTLSKF
+724 NLKLTLDKF
-733 DKFEGAVSY
+733 DQFKGAVSY
-742 GSAARGTNLENDKNF
+742 GSGGRGSNLENDKNF
-757 IIKIEENGYSHSYA
+757 ITKIEKDGFSHAYA
-771 DKSSKQVIDKAK
+771 DKSSKQVVDKAK

-799 AKYAIAQMILTEAN
+799 AKYAIAQMVLTEAI

-840 YPYGVYSK
+840 YPYGIYST

-883 EETLKRV
+883 KETLKRV

>member
-1 MTDSFKSTAATNI
+1 MTDSFRSTAATNI
-14 YDQAVNTYY
+14 YDQAVNTYF

-48 QRYLGGVI
+48 QRYLGNVI
-56 EEEKAKGVLQGEIEV
+56 EEEKQKGVLQGELEV

-83 DALKTQDKNVA
+83 DALKTQDKGVA

-106 GIEKRIAI
+106 GIEKRLAI

-119 QEGKLNHFLNNKLIE
+119 QEGKLTNYLNNKLIE
-134 VQGDDGS
+134 VEGDDGS
-141 VRQVPLKEFDV
+141 VRQVPLREFDV
-152 NSDEFKG
+152 NSDEFKT
-159 SIAEFNELNRADLK
+159 SINDFNAENRADLK
-173 GVRPE
+173 GIRPE

-205 FVANLQNSSF
+205 FISNLQNSSF

-221 NFSTIDFNKLEDIDL
+221 NFSTIDFNKLDDIDV
-236 TNPDSKLS
+236 TNPESKLN
-244 LALKNVNE
+244 LAIKAINE

-262 TSSVSP
+262 TSTVSP
-268 TGMKKNALHLAEV
+268 TGMTKNALHLAEV

-289 GKSGVVAVRNFKN
+289 NKSGVVAVRNFKN
-302 FIGQVKVGPKITLE
+302 VIGQVKVGPKITLE
-316 DGTVVQDS
+316 DGTVVQDT
-324 LLKYLGKD
+324 LMKYLGED
-332 WNQMMSRMITAENN
+332 WNKMMSRMITAENN

-353 KISKIIKPRIEEA
+353 KINKIIRPQIEKA
-366 LKDFEFT
+366 LEDFEFT
-373 TTGESGE
+373 TDGASGE
-380 TIRNTEALNKLAV
+380 TVRNTEALNKLAV

-408 LDVSRDEF
+408 LDISRDEF

-431 PLQALNELRKFEIS
+431 PLQAINELRKFEAS

-452 EDTTELNELKTM
+452 EDTTELNELKKM

-473 LALYRPQ
+473 LAIYRPR
-480 IKTLIE
+480 IKELI
-486 DSKDLLGGNNQVKPW
+486 DDAKDLLGGTNQVNPW
-501 RKRTNVELYF
+501 RKRAGVELYF

-517 FNKEIIRISK
+517 LNKEIIRISK
-527 TAKTTEEFQT
+527 EAKTPEEFAE

-546 RKDILRLNNDKTLK
+546 RKDILRLNSETYK
-560 TYKLKQSGLW
+560 TYKLKESGLW
-570 FEAQEELGIDLID
+570 FEAQEELGIDLKE

-608 EDGEGNFNRVD
+608 EDSDGNFNRVD

-628 DKTGNENKN
+628 DKTGDENKN

-642 WLKNLFTDTD
+642 WIKNLFTD

-663 IPVSNTNDGNF
+663 IPVSN
-674 NKLEKEKIK
+674 KI
-683 ELEIGE
+683 
-689 GLITKTQQLA
+689 QA
-699 GEGRSEVPTE
+699 GEGGSEVPAE
-709 GGEDMDRTEG
+709 GGEDMNRPKG
-719 GVLQN
+719 GVLKN
-724 NLQLTLSKF
+724 NLQLTLDKF
-733 DKFEGAVSY
+733 DQFKGAVSY
-742 GSAARGTNLENDKNF
+742 GSGGRGSNLENDKNF
-757 IIKIEENGYSHSYA
+757 ITKIEKDGFSHAYA
-771 DKSSKQVIDKAK
+771 DKSSKQVVDKAK

-799 AKYAIAQMILTEAN
+799 AKYAIAQMVLTEAI

-840 YPYGVYSK
+840 YPYGVYST

>member
-14 YDQAVNTYY
+14 YDQAVNTYF

-48 QRYLGGVI
+48 QRYLGNVI
-56 EEEKAKGVLQGEIEV
+56 EEEKQKGVLQGELEV
-71 LMANPERLKEIT
+71 LMANPQRLKEIT
-83 DALKTQDKNVA
+83 DVLKTQDKGVA

-106 GIEKRIAI
+106 GIEKRLAI

-119 QEGKLNHFLNNKLIE
+119 QEGKLTNYLNNKLIE
-134 VQGDDGS
+134 VEGQDGS
-141 VRQVPLKEFDV
+141 VRQVPLREFDV
-152 NSDEFKG
+152 NSDEFKT
-159 SIAEFNELNRADLK
+159 SINDFNAENRADLK
-173 GVRPE
+173 GIRPE

-205 FVANLQNSSF
+205 FISNLQNSSF

-221 NFSTIDFNKLEDIDL
+221 NFSTIDFNKLDDIDV
-236 TNPDSKLS
+236 TNPESKLS
-244 LALKNVNE
+244 LAIKAINE

-262 TSSVSP
+262 TSTVSP
-268 TGMKKNALHLAEV
+268 TGMTKNALHLAEV

-289 GKSGVVAVRNFKN
+289 NKSGVVAVRNFKN
-302 FIGQVKVGPKITLE
+302 VIGQVKVGPKITLE
-316 DGTVVQDS
+316 DGTVVQDT
-324 LLKYLGKD
+324 LMKYLGKD

-353 KISKIIKPRIEEA
+353 KINKIIRPQIEKA
-366 LKDFEFT
+366 LEDFEFT
-373 TTGESGE
+373 TEGASGE
-380 TIRNTEALNKLAV
+380 TVRNTEALNKLAV

-408 LDVSRDEF
+408 LDISRDEF

-431 PLQALNELRKFEIS
+431 PLQAINELRKFEAS
-445 LGKTITD
+445 LGKTITE
-452 EDTTELNELKTM
+452 EDTTELNELKKM

-473 LALYRPQ
+473 LAIYRPR
-480 IKTLIE
+480 IKELI
-486 DSKDLLGGNNQVKPW
+486 DDAKDLLGGTNQVNPW
-501 RKRTNVELYF
+501 RKRAGVELYF

-517 FNKEIIRISK
+517 LNKEIIRISK
-527 TAKTTEEFQT
+527 EAKNPEDFAA
-537 GIEEAMKNY
+537 GIEEAMNNY
-546 RKDILRLNNDKTLK
+546 RKDILRLNDNKIFR
-560 TYKLKQSGLW
+560 TYKLKENGLW
-570 FEAQEELGIDLID
+570 FKAQEELGIDVQD
-583 EGKDAPPIKV
+583 ESKDLPPIEV
-593 SQEEF
+593 AQEEF
-598 NKLLEKGRIE
+598 DKLLEKGRIE
-608 EDGEGNFNRVD
+608 ESNDGNFYRID
-619 DGRRIDIIP
+619 DGRRIDIIG
-628 DKTGNENKN
+628 DKAGSENKN

-642 WLKNLFTDTD
+642 WLKNLFTD

-663 IPVSNTNDGNF
+663 IPVSN
-674 NKLEKEKIK
+674 KI
-683 ELEIGE
+683 
-689 GLITKTQQLA
+689 QA
-699 GEGRSEVPTE
+699 GEGGAEVPTE
-709 GGEDMDRTEG
+709 AGENMDRGE
-719 GVLQN
+719 GVLKN
-724 NLQLTLSKF
+724 NLKLTLDKF
-733 DKFEGAVSY
+733 DQFKGAVSY
-742 GSAARGTNLENDKNF
+742 GSGGRGSNLENDKNF
-757 IIKIEENGYSHSYA
+757 ITKIEKDGFSHAYA

-799 AKYAIAQMILTEAN
+799 AKYAIAQMVLTEAI

-840 YPYGVYSK
+840 YPYGVYST

>member
-14 YDQAVNTYY
+14 YDQAVNTYF

-29 PETGIMGVAR
+29 PETGIMGIAR

-48 QRYLGGVI
+48 QRFLGNVI
-56 EEEKAKGVLQGEIEV
+56 EEEKQKGILQGELEV

-83 DALKTQDKNVA
+83 DALKTQDKSVA

-106 GIEKRIAI
+106 GIEKRLAI

-119 QEGKLNHFLNNKLIE
+119 QEGKLTNYLNNKLIE
-134 VQGDDGS
+134 VEGQDGS
-141 VRQVPLKEFDV
+141 VRQVPLREFDV
-152 NSDEFKG
+152 NSDEFKT
-159 SIAEFNELNRADLK
+159 SINDFNAENRADLK
-173 GVRPE
+173 GIRPE

-205 FVANLQNSSF
+205 FISNLQNSSF

-221 NFSTIDFNKLEDIDL
+221 NFSTIDFNKLDDIDV
-236 TNPDSKLS
+236 TNPESKLN
-244 LALKNVNE
+244 LAIKAINE

-262 TSSVSP
+262 TSTVSP
-268 TGMKKNALHLAEV
+268 TGMTKNALHLAEV

-289 GKSGVVAVRNFKN
+289 NKSGVVAVRNFKN
-302 FIGQVKVGPKITLE
+302 LIGQVKVGPKITLE
-316 DGTVVQDS
+316 DGTVVQDT
-324 LLKYLGKD
+324 LMKYLGED
-332 WNQMMSRMITAENN
+332 WNKMMSRMITAENN

-353 KISKIIKPRIEEA
+353 KINKIIRPQIEKA

-373 TTGESGE
+373 TEGASGE
-380 TIRNTEALNKLAV
+380 TVRNTEALNKLAV

-408 LDVSRDEF
+408 LDISRDEF

-431 PLQALNELRKFEIS
+431 PLQAINELRKFEAS
-445 LGKTITD
+445 LGKTITE
-452 EDTTELNELKTM
+452 EDTTELNELKDM

-473 LALYRPQ
+473 LAIYRPR
-480 IKTLIE
+480 IKELI
-486 DSKDLLGGNNQVKPW
+486 DDAKDLLGGTNQVNPW
-501 RKRTNVELYF
+501 RKRSGVELYF

-517 FNKEIIRISK
+517 LNKEIIRISK
-527 TAKTTEEFQT
+527 EAKTTEEFQT
-537 GIEEAMKNY
+537 GIEEVMKNY
-546 RKDILRLNNDKTLK
+546 RKDILRLNNNKTLK
-560 TYKLKQSGLW
+560 TYKLKESGLW
-570 FEAQEELGIDLID
+570 FEAQKELGIDLKD
-583 EGKDAPPIKV
+583 EGENAPPIKV

-608 EDGEGNFNRVD
+608 EDDDGNFNRVD
-619 DGRRIDIIP
+619 DGRRVDIIP
-628 DKTGNENKN
+628 DKTGGENKN

-642 WLKNLFTDTD
+642 WLKNLFTD

-663 IPVSNTNDGNF
+663 IPVSN
-674 NKLEKEKIK
+674 KI
-683 ELEIGE
+683 
-689 GLITKTQQLA
+689 QA
-699 GEGRSEVPTE
+699 GEGGAEVPTE
-709 GGEDMDRTEG
+709 AGENMDRGE
-719 GVLQN
+719 GVLKN
-724 NLQLTLSKF
+724 NLKLTLDKF
-733 DKFEGAVSY
+733 DQFKGAVSY
-742 GSAARGTNLENDKNF
+742 GSGGRGSNLENDKNF
-757 IIKIEENGYSHSYA
+757 ITKIEKDGFSHAYA
-771 DKSSKQVIDKAK
+771 DKSSKQVVDKAK

-799 AKYAIAQMILTEAN
+799 AKYAIAQMVLTEAI

-840 YPYGVYSK
+840 YPYGVYST

>member
-14 YDQAVNTYY
+14 YDQAVNTYF

-29 PETGIMGVAR
+29 PETGIMGIAR

-48 QRYLGGVI
+48 QRYLGNVI
-56 EEEKAKGVLQGEIEV
+56 EEEKQKGVLQGELEV

-83 DALKTQDKNVA
+83 DALKTQDKGVA

-106 GIEKRIAI
+106 GIEKRLAI

-119 QEGKLNHFLNNKLIE
+119 QEGKLTNYLNNKLIE
-134 VQGDDGS
+134 VEGQDGS
-141 VRQVPLKEFDV
+141 VRQVPLREFDV
-152 NSDEFKG
+152 NSDEFKT
-159 SIAEFNELNRADLK
+159 SINDFNAENRADLK
-173 GVRPE
+173 GIRPE

-205 FVANLQNSSF
+205 FISNLQNSSF

-221 NFSTIDFNKLEDIDL
+221 NFSTIDFNKLDDIDV
-236 TNPDSKLS
+236 TNPESKLS
-244 LALKNVNE
+244 LAIKAINE

-262 TSSVSP
+262 TSTVSP
-268 TGMKKNALHLAEV
+268 TGMTKNALHLAEV

-289 GKSGVVAVRNFKN
+289 NKSGVVAVRNFKN
-302 FIGQVKVGPKITLE
+302 VIGQVKVGPKITLE
-316 DGTVVQDS
+316 DGTVVQDT
-324 LLKYLGKD
+324 LMKYLGED
-332 WNQMMSRMITAENN
+332 WNKMMSRMITAENN

-353 KISKIIKPRIEEA
+353 KINKIIRPQIEKA
-366 LKDFEFT
+366 LEDFEFT
-373 TTGESGE
+373 TEGASGE
-380 TIRNTEALNKLAV
+380 TVRNTEALNKLAV

-408 LDVSRDEF
+408 LDISRDEF

-431 PLQALNELRKFEIS
+431 PLQAINELRKFEAS
-445 LGKTITD
+445 LGKTITE
-452 EDTTELNELKTM
+452 EDTTELNELKKM

-473 LALYRPQ
+473 LAIYRPR
-480 IKTLIE
+480 IKELIE
-486 DSKDLLGGNNQVKPW
+486 DSKDLLGGNNQVNPW
-501 RKRTNVELYF
+501 RKRTGVQLYF

-517 FNKEIIRISK
+517 LNKEIIRISK
-527 TAKTTEEFQT
+527 EAKTTEEFQT
-537 GIEEAMKNY
+537 GIEEVMKNY
-546 RKDILRLNNDKTLK
+546 RKDILRLNNNKTLK
-560 TYKLKQSGLW
+560 TYKLKESGLW
-570 FEAQEELGIDLID
+570 FEAQEELGIDLKD
-583 EGKDAPPIKV
+583 EGENAPPIKV

-608 EDGEGNFNRVD
+608 EDGDGNFNRVD
-619 DGRRIDIIP
+619 DGRRVDIIP
-628 DKTGNENKN
+628 DKTGGENKN

-642 WLKNLFTDTD
+642 WIKNFFKD

-663 IPVSNTNDGNF
+663 IPVSN
-674 NKLEKEKIK
+674 KI
-683 ELEIGE
+683 
-689 GLITKTQQLA
+689 QA
-699 GEGRSEVPTE
+699 GEGGAEVPTE
-709 GGEDMDRTEG
+709 AGENMDRGE
-719 GVLQN
+719 GVLKN
-724 NLQLTLSKF
+724 NLKLTLDKF
-733 DKFEGAVSY
+733 DQFKGAVSY
-742 GSAARGTNLENDKNF
+742 GSGGRGSNLENDKNF
-757 IIKIEENGYSHSYA
+757 ITKIEKDGFSHAYA
-771 DKSSKQVIDKAK
+771 DKSSKQVVDKAK

-799 AKYAIAQMILTEAN
+799 AKYAIAQMVLTEAI

-840 YPYGVYSK
+840 YPYGIYST

>member
-14 YDQAVNTYY
+14 YDQAVNTYF

-29 PETGIMGVAR
+29 PETGIMGIAR

-48 QRYLGGVI
+48 QRYLGNVI
-56 EEEKAKGVLQGEIEV
+56 EEEKQKGVLQGELEV

-83 DALKTQDKNVA
+83 DALKTQDKGVA

-106 GIEKRIAI
+106 GIEKRLAI

-119 QEGKLNHFLNNKLIE
+119 QEGKLTNYLNNKLIE
-134 VQGDDGS
+134 VEGDDGS

-152 NSDEFKG
+152 NSDEFKT
-159 SIAEFNELNRADLK
+159 SINDFNAENRADLK
-173 GVRPE
+173 GIRPE

-205 FVANLQNSSF
+205 FISNLQNSSF

-221 NFSTIDFNKLEDIDL
+221 NFSTIDFNKLDDIDV
-236 TNPDSKLS
+236 TNPESKLN
-244 LALKNVNE
+244 LAIKAINE

-262 TSSVSP
+262 TSTVSP
-268 TGMKKNALHLAEV
+268 TGMTKNALHLAEV

-289 GKSGVVAVRNFKN
+289 NKSGVVAVRNFKN
-302 FIGQVKVGPKITLE
+302 VIGQVKVGPKITLK
-316 DGTVVQDS
+316 DGTVVQDT
-324 LLKYLGKD
+324 LMKYLGED
-332 WNQMMSRMITAENN
+332 WNKMMSRMITAENN

-353 KISKIIKPRIEEA
+353 KINKIIKPRIEEA

-380 TIRNTEALNKLAV
+380 TVRNTEALNKLAV

-408 LDVSRDEF
+408 LDISRDEF

-431 PLQALNELRKFEIS
+431 PLQALNELRKFEVS
-445 LGKTITD
+445 LGKTITE
-452 EDTTELNELKTM
+452 EDTTELNELKNM

-473 LALYRPQ
+473 LAIYRPR
-480 IKTLIE
+480 IKELIE
-486 DSKDLLGGNNQVKPW
+486 DSKDLLGGNNQVNPW
-501 RKRTNVELYF
+501 RKRTGVQLYF

-517 FNKEIIRISK
+517 LNKEIIRISK
-527 TAKTTEEFQT
+527 EAKTTEEFQT
-537 GIEEAMKNY
+537 GIEEVMKNY
-546 RKDILRLNNDKTLK
+546 RKDILRLNNNKTLK
-560 TYKLKQSGLW
+560 TYKLKESGLW
-570 FEAQEELGIDLID
+570 FEAQEELGIDLKD
-583 EGKDAPPIKV
+583 EGENAPPIKV

-608 EDGEGNFNRVD
+608 EDSDGNFNRVD
-619 DGRRIDIIP
+619 DGRRVDIIP
-628 DKTGNENKN
+628 DNTGGENKN

-642 WLKNLFTDTD
+642 WIKNLFTD

-663 IPVSNTNDGNF
+663 IPVSN
-674 NKLEKEKIK
+674 KI
-683 ELEIGE
+683 
-689 GLITKTQQLA
+689 QA
-699 GEGRSEVPTE
+699 GEGGAEVPTE
-709 GGEDMDRTEG
+709 AGENMERGE
-719 GVLQN
+719 GVLKN
-724 NLQLTLSKF
+724 NLKLTLDKF
-733 DKFEGAVSY
+733 DQFKGAVSY
-742 GSAARGTNLENDKNF
+742 GSGGRGSNLENDKNF
-757 IIKIEENGYSHSYA
+757 ITKIEKDGFSHAYA
-771 DKSSKQVIDKAK
+771 DKSSKQVVDKAK

-799 AKYAIAQMILTEAN
+799 AKYAIAQMVLTEAI

-840 YPYGVYSK
+840 YPYGVYST